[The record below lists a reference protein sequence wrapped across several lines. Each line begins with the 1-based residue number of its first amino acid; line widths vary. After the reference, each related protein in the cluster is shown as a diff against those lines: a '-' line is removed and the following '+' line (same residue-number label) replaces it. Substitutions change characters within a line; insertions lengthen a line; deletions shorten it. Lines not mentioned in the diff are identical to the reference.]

1 MKKKILRLFICFLA
15 AISCFLFNNDIV
27 KADDEIEID
36 SNGTP
41 GSGGK
46 DPCDPWSY
54 VCIYNYAAFK
64 VTYYP
69 TNGKKKSVIYYTN
82 KYKSNPFSKN
92 GLNGTKDR
100 NGFSK
105 TKDTNAQKI
114 NFEEMGLGNVPKSFT
129 SVAAQGMYEKLWNK
143 MTDPNSKLVNKIFN
157 DLTGANGDIA
167 GFVKNHKDDYF
178 FVEPLYQ
185 VKIQK
190 WKDAQNAVHTKQG
203 KFKSYLGTTYGVA
216 HQVSVESYA
225 ECQQNGE
232 DCYNIYFSRK
242 DKYHVS
248 RIANSLR
255 LEKKAKVRN
264 VELAAGTPKAKKGTT
279 KMNDLIKDNKGYGIG
294 AIKLRSYPVP
304 DEPPEVQTG
313 GTCYSYFEKKSLAS
327 CEKET
332 DSYQTEIEEVTV
344 GESTPNIQ
352 SCTDD
357 TLNSD
362 GSHQSQSI
370 YGKKTNIPIEGN
382 PVGDYCAIYC
392 TKNIKFSTDIG
403 KIVGAKEISPLPNIA
418 NSSTTYTQNLKIEK
432 EVKYTCHADVTKYY
446 GADKPTDD
454 WFTSLGDNNYA
465 QAYYKIEKIKKEYD
479 MAQAINSSDT
489 NIAAYKDKE
498 AEIIR
503 ELYLCAYYE
512 VFKSEFENSTDP
524 SLKIKI
530 GNTEKELTANNL
542 INRENEFVSPKKT
555 SPFSSW
561 LDLLWDGS
569 GNFGGH
575 IKNVE
580 QLVKDIIN
588 QGYTYYTSSDIY
600 SLKSTSKY
608 GLDLTQKDST
618 ADNKEYGDVAD
629 DNINDNSVCK
639 IKQKLKDNGQTENTA
654 KISIVGHDNLV
665 CTENDDKTIEYS
677 PNIVAECPANTYHAG
692 TNAYY
697 WLANSLITDNSLKEK
712 ALNGVNSTEAIDM
725 FCNNKTLEKFD
736 GGYEQIINEDGS
748 AVLDDC
754 LMAGVPLKQCQE
766 NAGKTYKCTD
776 GQGIKTDVSYFV
788 YLKAKEKGI
797 TNFDNEPQM
806 KTMLESVKKENP
818 YCNDSCYNGDK
829 NSKTFVYRTI
839 SLGDKKTSFPG
850 KNGNGRTPGSN
861 WNSDS
866 LIEKIITNK
875 QDIYNNEPMYEI
887 ELNYQ
892 KIAEIRNYNKK
903 HSYDDFKL
911 ECDSNGSSCVSEF
924 LNSASLNVKGKCS
937 NVNNTANS
945 FYGAGCVNYN
955 ARGE

>member
-82 KYKSNPFSKN
+82 KYNSNPFSKN
-92 GLNGTKDR
+92 GLKETKDR
-100 NGFSK
+100 PGFPNTK
-105 TKDTNAQKI
+105 TAKIKRI
-114 NFEEMGLGNVPKSFT
+114 NFETMGLGDVPKSFT
-129 SVAAQGMYEKLWNK
+129 SVAAQGMYEKLWNV
-143 MTDPNSKLVNKIFN
+143 MTDSDSKLVKEIFS
-157 DLTGANGDIA
+157 DLTDANGDLA
-167 GFVKNHKDDYF
+167 GFVKTHKDDYF

-216 HQVSVESYA
+216 HQVSVESYV

-255 LEKKAKVRN
+255 LEKKAKVGSI
-264 VELAAGTPKAKKGTT
+264 ELAAGTPKAKKGTT

-304 DEPPEVQTG
+304 DEPSEDQTG

-344 GESTPNIQ
+344 GESTPNAK

-362 GSHQSQSI
+362 GSYQSQSI
-370 YGKKTNIPIEGN
+370 YGKKTDITAGGN
-382 PVGDYCAIYC
+382 PVGKYCAIYC
-392 TKNIKFSTDIG
+392 TKDIKFSTDIG

-418 NSSTTYTQNLKIEK
+418 NSSTTYTEKFKIEK
-432 EVKYTCHADVTKYY
+432 EIKYTCHADVTKHY
-446 GADKPTDD
+446 GTDTPTDA
-454 WFTSLGDNNYA
+454 WFKNLSGNNYA
-465 QAYYKIEKIKKEYD
+465 EAYYAIEKLKKAYD
-479 MAQAINSSDT
+479 TIPDPTETNLEDFNTQAS
-489 NIAAYKDKE
+489 
-498 AEIIR
+498 EILS
-503 ELYLCAYYE
+503 ELRFCAYYYPYE
-512 VFKSEFENSTDP
+512 NDDGFEKNGSISINVGDEKKVLKQVSGNSEFIIATGNNDGDN
-524 SLKIKI
+524 IKVNWNGQPGTF
-530 GNTEKELTANNL
+530 GNYIKSVEKYVN
-542 INRENEFVSPKKT
+542 
-555 SPFSSW
+555 
-561 LDLLWDGS
+561 
-569 GNFGGH
+569 
-575 IKNVE
+575 
-580 QLVKDIIN
+580 DIIN
-588 QGYTYYTSSDIY
+588 QSYTYYTNTAVY
-600 SLKSTSKY
+600 SLSSTSKY
-608 GLDLTQKDST
+608 DLNLKKQSNPT
-618 ADNKEYGDVAD
+618 ADKEYGDVD
-629 DNINDNSVCK
+629 DENINDNSVCN
-639 IKQKLKDNGQTENTA
+639 IKQKLIEKNQKENIDKVSIDNHKNMICE
-654 KISIVGHDNLV
+654 S
-665 CTENDDKTIEYS
+665 KTIEYS

-697 WLANSLITDNSLKEK
+697 WLANSLITDDSLKKK
-712 ALNGVNSTEAIDM
+712 ALDGVNSTEAIDM

-766 NAGKTYKCTD
+766 NAGKTYRCTD

-797 TNFDNEPQM
+797 TSFDNKTQM
-806 KTMLESVKKENP
+806 ETMLKSVEKENP
-818 YCNDSCYNGDK
+818 YCNNSCYNGDK

-866 LIEKIITNK
+866 LIKTIITNK

>member
-69 TNGKKKSVIYYTN
+69 AEGGPKSKIYYTG
-82 KYKSNPFSKN
+82 KYKRSPFNSKN
-92 GLNGTKDR
+92 LKNTEDR
-100 NGFSK
+100 KNFPK
-105 TKDTNAQKI
+105 TKDTNAEKIDFQK
-114 NFEEMGLGNVPKSFT
+114 MGLGNVPKSFT

-143 MTDPNSKLVNKIFN
+143 MTDLDSKLVNKIFI
-157 DLTGANGDIA
+157 DLTDANGDIA
-167 GFVKNHKDDYF
+167 GFVKNHKNDYF

-190 WKDAQNAVHTKQG
+190 WQDAKQAVNTKKG
-203 KFKSYLGTTYGVA
+203 IFKSYFGTTYGVA
-216 HQVSVESYA
+216 HQVSVESFN
-225 ECQQNGE
+225 ECNKSGGSE
-232 DCYNIYFSRK
+232 CNEIYYSRK
-242 DKYHVS
+242 EKYHVS

-255 LEKKAKVRN
+255 LEKKVKVSK
-264 VELAAGTPKAKKGTT
+264 VELAAGTPKAKKETT
-279 KMNDLIKDNKGYGIG
+279 KMRDLVSNKGYGIG
-294 AIKLRSYPVP
+294 AIKLRSYPVN
-304 DEPPEVQTG
+304 EPSEDQTR
-313 GTCYSYFEKKSLAS
+313 GTCYSYYKKKSLAS

-344 GESTPNIQ
+344 GEPKEDATVCNQ
-352 SCTDD
+352 GTLNTDD
-357 TLNSD
+357 
-362 GSHQSQSI
+362 GSYQSQSV
-370 YGKKTNIPIEGN
+370 YGEKTDITAGGIQVGN
-382 PVGDYCAIYC
+382 YCAIYC

-479 MAQAINSSDT
+479 MAQALSSSDI
-489 NIAAYKDKE
+489 NIETYKDEE
-498 AEIIR
+498 AKIIS
-503 ELYLCAYYE
+503 ELYFCAYYE
-512 VFKSEFENSTDP
+512 VFKSEFENSTDS

-555 SPFSSW
+555 SPFNSW
-561 LDLLWDGS
+561 QNLLWDGS
-569 GNFGGH
+569 GNFGDH

-588 QGYTYYTSSDIY
+588 QGYTYYTSSNIY

-608 GLDLTQKDST
+608 GLDLKQKDST

-629 DNINDNSVCK
+629 DDINDNSVCK

-654 KISIVGHDNLV
+654 NISIVGHNNMV
-665 CTENDDKTIEYS
+665 CTEGDGKTIEYS

-697 WLANSLITDNSLKEK
+697 WLANSLINDDSLKKK
-712 ALNGVNSTEAIDM
+712 ALDGVNSTEAIDM

-754 LMAGVPLKQCQE
+754 LMAGVPLNQCQK

-797 TNFDNEPQM
+797 TNFDNRTQM
-806 KTMLESVKKENP
+806 ETMLKSVKKENP
-818 YCNDSCYNGDK
+818 YCNNSCYNGDK

-866 LIEKIITNK
+866 LIKTIITNK

-911 ECDSNGSSCVSEF
+911 KCDSNGSSCVSEF

>member
-69 TNGKKKSVIYYTN
+69 AEGTPKSKIYYTDKYN
-82 KYKSNPFSKN
+82 KNPFTSRNLKK
-92 GLNGTKDR
+92 TADR
-100 NGFSK
+100 KKFPE
-105 TKDTNAQKI
+105 TKDTTAQEI
-114 NFEEMGLGNVPKSFT
+114 NFQEMGLGKVPKSFT

-143 MTDPNSKLVNKIFN
+143 MTNPNSKLVQKIFE
-157 DLTGANGDIA
+157 DLTKTPNSEIVE
-167 GFVKNHKDDYF
+167 FVKSHKNDYF

-190 WKDAQNAVHTKQG
+190 WQDAKQAVNTKKG
-203 KFKSYLGTTYGVA
+203 IFKSYLGTTYGVA
-216 HQVSVESYA
+216 HQVSVESFN
-225 ECQQNGE
+225 ECKNSGGSE
-232 DCYNIYFSRK
+232 CNEIYYSRK
-242 DKYHVS
+242 EKYHVS

-255 LEKKAKVRN
+255 LEKTAKVGK
-264 VELAAGTPKAKKGTT
+264 VELKAGTPKAKKGTT
-279 KMNDLIKDNKGYGIG
+279 KMNDLVSDKGYGIG

-304 DEPPEVQTG
+304 DEPPEDQNS
-313 GTCYSYFEKKSLAS
+313 GTCYSYFEKKSPAS

-344 GESTPNIQ
+344 GESTPNAH

-357 TLNSD
+357 TSNSD
-362 GSHQSQSI
+362 GSYQSQSI
-370 YGKKTNIPIEGN
+370 YGKKTNLTAGGIK
-382 PVGDYCAIYC
+382 VGDYCAIYC

-446 GADKPTDD
+446 GADKPTDE
-454 WFTSLGDNNYA
+454 WFTSLGGNNYA
-465 QAYYKIEKIKKEYD
+465 QAYYKIEEIKKEYD
-479 MAQAINSSDT
+479 MAQALSSSGIN
-489 NIAAYKDKE
+489 IEKYQDKE
-498 AEIIR
+498 AKIIS
-503 ELYLCAYYE
+503 ELYFCAYHE
-512 VFKSEFENSTDP
+512 VFKSEFENSTDS

-555 SPFSSW
+555 SPFNGW
-561 LDLLWDGS
+561 QNLLWDGS
-569 GNFGGH
+569 GNFGDH

-588 QGYTYYTSSDIY
+588 QGYTYYTSSNIY

-608 GLDLTQKDST
+608 GLDLKQKDSI
-618 ADNKEYGDVAD
+618 DNKKEYGNVAD

-697 WLANSLITDNSLKEK
+697 WLANSLITDDSLKKK
-712 ALNGVNSTEAIDM
+712 ALDGVNSTEAIDM

-776 GQGIKTDVSYFV
+776 GQGIRTDVSYFV
-788 YLKAKEKGI
+788 YLKAKEKSIDFSNI
-797 TNFDNEPQM
+797 TQM
-806 KTMLESVKKENP
+806 NTILKSIEKENP

-866 LIEKIITNK
+866 LIEKIITNR
-875 QDIYNNEPMYEI
+875 QDVYNNEPMYEI
-887 ELNYQ
+887 VLDYSTLKN
-892 KIAEIRNYNKK
+892 IRSDNKK
-903 HSYDDFKL
+903 IKYDYGNFNKL
-911 ECDSNGSSCVSEF
+911 ECNENGTACISKF
-924 LNSASLNVKGKCS
+924 LRENISVNGRCS
-937 NVNNTANS
+937 KLGREN
-945 FYGAGCVNYN
+945 FYTNCN
-955 ARGE
+955 

>member
-69 TNGKKKSVIYYTN
+69 AEGTPKSKIYYTD
-82 KYKSNPFSKN
+82 KYNSNPFIKKGQN
-92 GLNGTKDR
+92 QLEGR
-100 NGFSK
+100 FSK
-105 TKDTNAQKI
+105 ADKFENI
-114 NFEEMGLGNVPKSFT
+114 NFKDFKLGSVPKKFT
-129 SVAAQGMYEKLWNK
+129 SIEAQGMYKKLWDQMK
-143 MTDPNSKLVNKIFN
+143 KKDSKIVKAIFQ
-157 DLTGANGDIA
+157 DLTNTTSTGIDD
-167 GFVKNHKDDYF
+167 FVRNNLDAYF
-178 FVEPLYQ
+178 FIEPIYQ
-185 VKIQK
+185 VKIQG
-190 WKDAQNAVHTKQG
+190 WNDAHKALSTKVG
-203 KFKSYLGTTYGVA
+203 NFKNYFGTANGVA
-216 HQVSVESYA
+216 KKVAIDSFNKCKNETSV
-225 ECQQNGE
+225 QNCKE
-232 DCYNIYFSRK
+232 IFESRK
-242 DKYHVS
+242 EKGHVS

-255 LEKKAKVRN
+255 LENKVTVGN
-264 VELAAGTPKAKKGTT
+264 FSLLAGNPKAKRYKTE
-279 KMNDLIKDNKGYGIG
+279 MVDLTGKKGYGIG
-294 AIKLRSYPVP
+294 AIKLRSYPINDNP
-304 DEPPEVQTG
+304 LEEQHG
-313 GTCYSYFEKKSLAS
+313 GTCYSYFENKFDAACDESA
-327 CEKET
+327 
-332 DSYQTEIEEVTV
+332 DNYQTEIEEVTV
-344 GESTPNIQ
+344 GESTPNAQ
-352 SCTDD
+352 SCTDY

-370 YGKKTNIPIEGN
+370 YGKKTNITAGGIS
-382 PVGDYCAIYC
+382 VGKYCAIYC
-392 TKNIKFSTDIG
+392 TKDIKFSTDIG

-418 NSSTTYTQNLKIEK
+418 NSSTTYTEKFKIEK
-432 EVKYTCHADVTKYY
+432 EIKYTCHADVTKHY
-446 GADKPTDD
+446 GTDTPTDE
-454 WFTSLGDNNYA
+454 WFKILSDNNYA
-465 QAYYKIEKIKKEYD
+465 EAYYDIEKLKKEYD
-479 MAQAINSSDT
+479 AIPEPSETKVDYFNTQAS
-489 NIAAYKDKE
+489 NILS
-498 AEIIR
+498 
-503 ELYLCAYYE
+503 ELRFCAYYYPYE
-512 VFKSEFENSTDP
+512 NDDGFEKNGSISINVGDEKKVLKQVSGNSEFISATGNNDGDN
-524 SLKIKI
+524 IKV
-530 GNTEKELTANNL
+530 N
-542 INRENEFVSPKKT
+542 
-555 SPFSSW
+555 
-561 LDLLWDGS
+561 WDGKPDTF
-569 GNFGGH
+569 GNY
-575 IKNVE
+575 IKSVE
-580 QLVKDIIN
+580 KYVNDIIN
-588 QGYTYYTSSDIY
+588 QSYTYYTNTAVY
-600 SLKSTSKY
+600 SLSSTSKY
-608 GLDLTQKDST
+608 DLNLKKQSNPT
-618 ADNKEYGDVAD
+618 ADKEYGDVD
-629 DNINDNSVCK
+629 DENINDNSVCN
-639 IKQKLKDNGQTENTA
+639 IKQKLIEKNQKENIDKVSIDNHENMICES
-654 KISIVGHDNLV
+654 K
-665 CTENDDKTIEYS
+665 IEYS

-697 WLANSLITDNSLKEK
+697 WLANSLINDDSLKKK
-712 ALNGVNSTEAIDM
+712 ALDGVNSTEAIDM

-797 TNFDNEPQM
+797 TSFDNKTQM
-806 KTMLESVKKENP
+806 ETMLKSVEKENP
-818 YCNDSCYNGDK
+818 YCNNSCYNGDK

-866 LIEKIITNK
+866 LIKTIITNK

>member
-15 AISCFLFNNDIV
+15 TISCFLFNNDIV
-27 KADDEIEID
+27 RADDEIEID

-69 TNGKKKSVIYYTN
+69 TTGKPKSKIYYTN
-82 KYKSNPFSKN
+82 KYKSDPFSKN

-100 NGFSK
+100 DGFSI
-105 TKDTNAQKI
+105 TKNTNAQRI

-157 DLTGANGDIA
+157 DLAGANGDIA

-216 HQVSVESYA
+216 HQVSVISFN
-225 ECQQNGE
+225 ECKNSGGSNCDE
-232 DCYNIYFSRK
+232 IYFSRK
-242 DKYHVS
+242 EKYHVS

-255 LEKKAKVRN
+255 LEKKVKVGS

-279 KMNDLIKDNKGYGIG
+279 KMNDLVSTRGYGIG
-294 AIKLRSYPVP
+294 AIKLRSYPVN
-304 DEPPEVQTG
+304 DEPPEEQNS
-313 GTCYSYFEKKSLAS
+313 GTCYSYFEKESDAS
-327 CEKET
+327 CDEST
-332 DSYQTEIEEVTV
+332 DNYQTEIEEVTV
-344 GESTPNIQ
+344 GESTSNAQ
-352 SCTDD
+352 SCVDNFQ
-357 TLNSD
+357 NSD
-362 GSHQSQSI
+362 GSYQSQSI
-370 YGKKTNIPIEGN
+370 YGKKTDLTAGGN
-382 PVGDYCAIYC
+382 QVGEYCAIYC
-392 TKNIKFSTDIG
+392 TKDIKFSTDIG
-403 KIVGAKEISPLPNIA
+403 KIVGAKEISPLPNIT
-418 NSSTTYTQNLKIEK
+418 NSSTAYTQNLKIEK
-432 EVKYTCHADVTKYY
+432 EIKYTCHADVTKYY
-446 GADKPTDD
+446 GNDSPTDK
-454 WFTSLGDNNYA
+454 WFPQLADNNYA
-465 QAYYKIEKIKKEYD
+465 QAYYTIRDLKIAYD
-479 MAQAINSSDT
+479 KNPYPTSTDVDTFNS
-489 NIAAYKDKE
+489 AARTVL
-498 AEIIR
+498 I
-503 ELYLCAYYE
+503 ELYHCAYFG
-512 VFKSEFENSTDP
+512 VFDSEFKTKDD
-524 SLKIKI
+524 LFIKI
-530 GNTEKELTANNL
+530 GNEEKKLKNISNEENFTSAN
-542 INRENEFVSPKKT
+542 INNNNNSITPW
-555 SPFSSW
+555 SFS
-561 LDLLWDGS
+561 WDGNND
-569 GNFGGH
+569 NFGQYIG
-575 IKNVE
+575 NVITY
-580 QLVKDIIN
+580 VNDIIN

-608 GLDLTQKDST
+608 GLDLKQKDST
-618 ADNKEYGDVAD
+618 DDNKEYGDVAD

-639 IKQKLKDNGQTENTA
+639 IKQKLKDKSQTENTA
-654 KISIVGHDNLV
+654 NISIVGHNNMV
-665 CTENDDKTIEYS
+665 CTEGDGKTIEYS

-697 WLANSLITDNSLKEK
+697 WLANSLITDNSLKKK
-712 ALNGVNSTEAIDM
+712 ALSGVNSTEAIDM

-797 TNFDNEPQM
+797 TSFDNETQM
-806 KTMLESVKKENP
+806 RTILKLIEKENP
-818 YCNDSCYNGDK
+818 YCNDSCYNEDK

-839 SLGDKKTSFPG
+839 SLGDKKASFPG

-866 LIEKIITNK
+866 LIKTIITDK
-875 QDIYNNEPMYEI
+875 QDVYNNEPMYEI
-887 ELNYQ
+887 VLDYSTLKN
-892 KIAEIRNYNKK
+892 IRNDNKLIK
-903 HSYDDFKL
+903 YDYGNFNNL
-911 ECDSNGSSCVSEF
+911 ECNENGAACISKFLRDQISVSGRCSK
-924 LNSASLNVKGKCS
+924 LGKE
-937 NVNNTANS
+937 N
-945 FYGAGCVNYN
+945 FYTNCN
-955 ARGE
+955 

>member
-69 TNGKKKSVIYYTN
+69 AEGTPKSKIYYTD
-82 KYKSNPFSKN
+82 KYNSNPFIKKGQN
-92 GLNGTKDR
+92 QLEGR
-100 NGFSK
+100 FSK
-105 TKDTNAQKI
+105 ADKFENI
-114 NFEEMGLGNVPKSFT
+114 NFKDFKLGSVPKKFT
-129 SVAAQGMYEKLWNK
+129 SIEAQGMYKKLWDQMK
-143 MTDPNSKLVNKIFN
+143 KKDSKIVKAIFQ
-157 DLTGANGDIA
+157 DLTNTTSTGIDD
-167 GFVKNHKDDYF
+167 FVRNNLDAYF
-178 FVEPLYQ
+178 FIEPIYQ
-185 VKIQK
+185 VKIQG
-190 WKDAQNAVHTKQG
+190 WNDAHKALSTKVG
-203 KFKSYLGTTYGVA
+203 NFKNYFGTANGVA
-216 HQVSVESYA
+216 KKVAIDSFNKCKNETSV
-225 ECQQNGE
+225 QNCKE
-232 DCYNIYFSRK
+232 IFESRK
-242 DKYHVS
+242 EKGHVS

-255 LEKKAKVRN
+255 LENKVTVGN
-264 VELAAGTPKAKKGTT
+264 FSLLAGNPKAKRYKTE
-279 KMNDLIKDNKGYGIG
+279 MVDLTGKKGYGIG
-294 AIKLRSYPVP
+294 AIKLRSYPIN
-304 DEPPEVQTG
+304 DNPPEEQHG
-313 GTCYSYFEKKSLAS
+313 GTCYSYFENKFDAACDESA
-327 CEKET
+327 
-332 DSYQTEIEEVTV
+332 DNYQTEIEEVTV
-344 GESTPNIQ
+344 GESTPNAQ
-352 SCTDD
+352 SCIDGY
-357 TLNSD
+357 LNSD

-370 YGKKTNIPIEGN
+370 YGKKTNITAGGIS
-382 PVGDYCAIYC
+382 VGKYCAIYC
-392 TKNIKFSTDIG
+392 TKDIKFSTDIG

-418 NSSTTYTQNLKIEK
+418 NSSTTYTEKFKIEK
-432 EVKYTCHADVTKYY
+432 EIKYTCHADVTKHY
-446 GADKPTDD
+446 GTDTPTDE
-454 WFTSLGDNNYA
+454 WFKILSDNNYA
-465 QAYYKIEKIKKEYD
+465 EAYYDIEKLKKEYD
-479 MAQAINSSDT
+479 AIPEPSETNVDYFNTQAS
-489 NIAAYKDKE
+489 NILS
-498 AEIIR
+498 
-503 ELYLCAYYE
+503 ELRFCAYYYPYE
-512 VFKSEFENSTDP
+512 NDDGFEKNGSISINVGDEKKVLKQVSGNSEFIRATGNNDGDN
-524 SLKIKI
+524 IKV
-530 GNTEKELTANNL
+530 N
-542 INRENEFVSPKKT
+542 
-555 SPFSSW
+555 
-561 LDLLWDGS
+561 WDGKPDTF
-569 GNFGGH
+569 GNY
-575 IKNVE
+575 IKSVE
-580 QLVKDIIN
+580 KYVNDIIN
-588 QGYTYYTSSDIY
+588 QSYTYYTNTAVY
-600 SLKSTSKY
+600 SLSSTSKY
-608 GLDLTQKDST
+608 DLNLKKQSNPT
-618 ADNKEYGDVAD
+618 ADKEYGDVD
-629 DNINDNSVCK
+629 DENINDNSVCN
-639 IKQKLKDNGQTENTA
+639 IKQKLIEKNQKENIDKVSIDNHENMICES
-654 KISIVGHDNLV
+654 K
-665 CTENDDKTIEYS
+665 IEYS

-697 WLANSLITDNSLKEK
+697 WLANSLINDDSLKKK
-712 ALNGVNSTEAIDM
+712 ALDGVNSTEAIDM

-754 LMAGVPLKQCQE
+754 LMAGVPLNQCQE

-797 TNFDNEPQM
+797 TNFDNKTQM
-806 KTMLESVKKENP
+806 NTILKSIEKENP

-866 LIEKIITNK
+866 LIKTIITNK

>member
-82 KYKSNPFSKN
+82 KYNSNPFSKN
-92 GLNGTKDR
+92 GLKETKDR
-100 NGFSK
+100 PGFPNTK
-105 TKDTNAQKI
+105 TAKIKRI
-114 NFEEMGLGNVPKSFT
+114 NFETMGLGDVPKSFT
-129 SVAAQGMYEKLWNK
+129 SVAAQGMYEKLWNV
-143 MTDPNSKLVNKIFN
+143 MTDSDSKLVKEIFS
-157 DLTGANGDIA
+157 DLTDANGDLA
-167 GFVKNHKDDYF
+167 GFVKTHKDDYF

-216 HQVSVESYA
+216 HQVSVESYV

-255 LEKKAKVRN
+255 LEKKAKVGS

-304 DEPPEVQTG
+304 DEPPEDQTG

-344 GESTPNIQ
+344 GESTPNAK

-357 TLNSD
+357 TSNSD
-362 GSHQSQSI
+362 GSYQSQSI
-370 YGKKTNIPIEGN
+370 YGKKTDITAGGIS
-382 PVGDYCAIYC
+382 VSKYCAIYC
-392 TKNIKFSTDIG
+392 TKDIKFSTDIG
-403 KIVGAKEISPLPNIA
+403 KIVGAKEISPLPNIT
-418 NSSTTYTQNLKIEK
+418 NSSTAYTQNLKIEK
-432 EVKYTCHADVTKYY
+432 EIKYTCHADVTKYY
-446 GADKPTDD
+446 GNDSPTDG
-454 WFTSLGDNNYA
+454 WFPKMDDNNYA
-465 QAYYKIEKIKKEYD
+465 QAYYKIRELKNEYD
-479 MAQAINSSDT
+479 QKPDPTLMDLDSFNS
-489 NIAAYKDKE
+489 E
-498 AEIIR
+498 ARKVLI
-503 ELYLCAYYE
+503 ELYRCAYFE
-512 VFKSEFENSTDP
+512 LFESEFKTKDD
-524 SLKIKI
+524 LVIMI
-530 GNTEKELTANNL
+530 GNDRKKLKNISNEENFTSANRNNNS
-542 INRENEFVSPKKT
+542 IDPWKVS
-555 SPFSSW
+555 W
-561 LDLLWDGS
+561 N
-569 GNFGGH
+569 GNNATFGQY
-575 IKNVE
+575 IANVIT
-580 QLVKDIIN
+580 LVKDIIN

-608 GLDLTQKDST
+608 GLDLTQKDSI
-618 ADNKEYGDVAD
+618 DNKKEYGNVAD

-697 WLANSLITDNSLKEK
+697 WLANSLITDDSLKKK
-712 ALNGVNSTEAIDM
+712 ALDGVNSTEAIDM

-754 LMAGVPLKQCQE
+754 LMAGVPLKQCQK

-788 YLKAKEKGI
+788 YLKAKEKSIDFSNI
-797 TNFDNEPQM
+797 TQM
-806 KTMLESVKKENP
+806 NTILKSIEKENP

-850 KNGNGRTPGSN
+850 KNGKGRTPGSN

-866 LIEKIITNK
+866 LIEKIITNR
-875 QDIYNNEPMYEI
+875 QDVYNNEPMY
-887 ELNYQ
+887 
-892 KIAEIRNYNKK
+892 KIVLDYSMLKNIRSDNKK
-903 HSYDDFKL
+903 IKYDYGNFNNL
-911 ECDSNGSSCVSEF
+911 ECNENGTACISKFLRENISVSGRCSR
-924 LNSASLNVKGKCS
+924 LGKE
-937 NVNNTANS
+937 N
-945 FYGAGCVNYN
+945 FYTNCN
-955 ARGE
+955 

>member
-69 TNGKKKSVIYYTN
+69 AEGTPKSKIYYTD
-82 KYKSNPFSKN
+82 KYNSNPFIKKGQN
-92 GLNGTKDR
+92 QLEGR
-100 NGFSK
+100 FSK
-105 TKDTNAQKI
+105 ADKFENI
-114 NFEEMGLGNVPKSFT
+114 NFKDFKLGSVPKKFT
-129 SVAAQGMYEKLWNK
+129 SIEAQGMYKKLWDQMK
-143 MTDPNSKLVNKIFN
+143 KKDSKIVKAIFQ
-157 DLTGANGDIA
+157 DLTNTTSTGIDD
-167 GFVKNHKDDYF
+167 FVRNNLDAYF
-178 FVEPLYQ
+178 FIEPIYQ
-185 VKIQK
+185 VKIQG
-190 WKDAQNAVHTKQG
+190 WNDAHKALSTKVG
-203 KFKSYLGTTYGVA
+203 NFKNYFGTANGVA
-216 HQVSVESYA
+216 KKVAIDSFNKCKNETSV
-225 ECQQNGE
+225 QNCKE
-232 DCYNIYFSRK
+232 IFESRK
-242 DKYHVS
+242 EKGHVS

-255 LEKKAKVRN
+255 LENKVTVGN
-264 VELAAGTPKAKKGTT
+264 FSLLAGNPKAKRYKTE
-279 KMNDLIKDNKGYGIG
+279 MVDLTGKKGYGIG
-294 AIKLRSYPVP
+294 AIKLRSYPIN
-304 DEPPEVQTG
+304 DNPPEEQHG
-313 GTCYSYFEKKSLAS
+313 GTCYSYFENKFDAACDESA
-327 CEKET
+327 
-332 DSYQTEIEEVTV
+332 DNYQTEIEEVTV
-344 GESTPNIQ
+344 GESTPNAQ
-352 SCTDD
+352 SCTDY

-370 YGKKTNIPIEGN
+370 YGKKTNITAGGIS
-382 PVGDYCAIYC
+382 VGKYCAIYC
-392 TKNIKFSTDIG
+392 TKDIKFSTDIG

-418 NSSTTYTQNLKIEK
+418 NSSTTYTEKFKIEK
-432 EVKYTCHADVTKYY
+432 EIKYTCHADVTKHY
-446 GADKPTDD
+446 GTDTPTDE
-454 WFTSLGDNNYA
+454 WFKILSDNNYA
-465 QAYYKIEKIKKEYD
+465 EAYYDIEKLKKEYD
-479 MAQAINSSDT
+479 AIPEPIETNVDYFNTQAS
-489 NIAAYKDKE
+489 NILS
-498 AEIIR
+498 
-503 ELYLCAYYE
+503 ELRFCAYYYPYE
-512 VFKSEFENSTDP
+512 NDDGFEKNGSISINVGDEKKVLKQVSGNSEFISATGNNDGDN
-524 SLKIKI
+524 IKV
-530 GNTEKELTANNL
+530 N
-542 INRENEFVSPKKT
+542 
-555 SPFSSW
+555 
-561 LDLLWDGS
+561 WDGKPDTF
-569 GNFGGH
+569 GNY
-575 IKNVE
+575 IKSVE
-580 QLVKDIIN
+580 KYVNDIIN
-588 QGYTYYTSSDIY
+588 QSYTYYTNTAVY
-600 SLKSTSKY
+600 SLSSTSKY
-608 GLDLTQKDST
+608 DLNLKKQSNPT
-618 ADNKEYGDVAD
+618 ADKEYGDVD
-629 DNINDNSVCK
+629 DENINDNSVCN
-639 IKQKLKDNGQTENTA
+639 IKQKLIEKNQKENIDKVSIDNHENMICES
-654 KISIVGHDNLV
+654 K
-665 CTENDDKTIEYS
+665 IEYS

-697 WLANSLITDNSLKEK
+697 WLANSLINDDSLKKK
-712 ALNGVNSTEAIDM
+712 ALDGVNSTEAIDM

-797 TNFDNEPQM
+797 TSFDNKTQM
-806 KTMLESVKKENP
+806 ETMLKSVEKENP
-818 YCNDSCYNGDK
+818 YCNNSCYNGDK

-866 LIEKIITNK
+866 LIKTIITNK

>member
-69 TNGKKKSVIYYTN
+69 AEGTPKSKIYYTD
-82 KYKSNPFSKN
+82 KYKSNPFIKN
-92 GLNGTKDR
+92 GQKQLKGR
-100 NGFSK
+100 FSEANK
-105 TKDTNAQKI
+105 FENI
-114 NFEEMGLGNVPKSFT
+114 NFKNFKLGSVPKKFT
-129 SVAAQGMYEKLWNK
+129 SIEAQGMYKKLWDQMK
-143 MTDPNSKLVNKIFN
+143 KKDSKIVKAIFQ
-157 DLTGANGDIA
+157 DLTNTSSTGIDD
-167 GFVKNHKDDYF
+167 FVRNNLDAYF
-178 FVEPLYQ
+178 FIEPIYQ
-185 VKIQK
+185 VKIQG
-190 WKDAQNAVHTKQG
+190 WNDAHKALSTKVG
-203 KFKSYLGTTYGVA
+203 NFKNYFGTANGVA
-216 HQVSVESYA
+216 KKVAKDSFDKCKNETSV
-225 ECQQNGE
+225 QNCKE
-232 DCYNIYFSRK
+232 IFESRK
-242 DKYHVS
+242 EKGHVS

-255 LEKKAKVRN
+255 LENKVTVGN
-264 VELAAGTPKAKKGTT
+264 FSLLAGNPKAKRYKTE
-279 KMNDLIKDNKGYGIG
+279 MVDLTGDKGYGIG
-294 AIKLRSYPVP
+294 AIKLRSYPIP
-304 DEPPEVQTG
+304 DDAPEEQHG
-313 GTCYSYFEKKSLAS
+313 GTCYSYYKKESPAS

-332 DSYQTEIEEVTV
+332 DNYQTEIEEVTV
-344 GESTPNIQ
+344 GESTPNAL
-352 SCTDD
+352 SCIDGYS
-357 TLNSD
+357 NSN
-362 GSHQSQSI
+362 GSRQSQSI
-370 YGKKTNIPIEGN
+370 YGEKTNITAGSN
-382 PVGDYCAIYC
+382 PVGKYCAIYC
-392 TKNIKFSTDIG
+392 TKDIKFSTDIG
-403 KIVGAKEISPLPNIA
+403 QIVGAKEISPLPNIA
-418 NSSTTYTQNLKIEK
+418 NSSTTYTEKFKIEK
-432 EVKYTCHADVTKYY
+432 EIKYTCHADVTKHY
-446 GADKPTDD
+446 GTDTPTDE
-454 WFTSLGDNNYA
+454 WFKNLSGNNYA
-465 QAYYKIEKIKKEYD
+465 EAYYDIEKLKKEYD
-479 MAQAINSSDT
+479 AIPDPSETNVEYFNNQASKILS
-489 NIAAYKDKE
+489 
-498 AEIIR
+498 
-503 ELYLCAYYE
+503 ELRFCAYYHPYE
-512 VFKSEFENSTDP
+512 NDDGFEKNGSISINVGDEKKVLKQVSGNSEF
-524 SLKIKI
+524 IKAI
-530 GNTEKELTANNL
+530 GNTDEGTTVA
-542 INRENEFVSPKKT
+542 
-555 SPFSSW
+555 
-561 LDLLWDGS
+561 WDGQPS
-569 GNFGGH
+569 TFGDY
-575 IKNVE
+575 IKSVE
-580 QLVKDIIN
+580 KYVNDIIN
-588 QGYTYYTSSDIY
+588 QSYTYYTNTAVY
-600 SLKSTSKY
+600 SLSSTSKY
-608 GLDLTQKDST
+608 DLNLNKQSNPN
-618 ADNKEYGDVAD
+618 ADKEYGDVD
-629 DNINDNSVCK
+629 DENINDNSVCN
-639 IKQKLKDNGQTENTA
+639 IKQKLIEKNQKENIDKVSIDNHENM
-654 KISIVGHDNLV
+654 ICES
-665 CTENDDKTIEYS
+665 KTIEYS

-697 WLANSLITDNSLKEK
+697 WLANSLITDDSLKKK
-712 ALNGVNSTEAIDM
+712 ALDGVNSTEAIDM

>member
-69 TNGKKKSVIYYTN
+69 AEGTPKSKIYYTN

-105 TKDTNAQKI
+105 TKDTKAKEI
-114 NFEEMGLGNVPKSFT
+114 NFQKMGLGIVPKSFT

-143 MTDPNSKLVNKIFN
+143 MTDPNSKLVNEIFS
-157 DLTGANGDIA
+157 DLTGTNGNIA
-167 GFVKNHKDDYF
+167 EFVKNHKDDYF

-190 WKDAQNAVHTKQG
+190 WKDAQIAVHTKQG

-216 HQVSVESYA
+216 HQVSVISFN
-225 ECQQNGE
+225 ECKSSGGSNCDE
-232 DCYNIYFSRK
+232 IYFSRK
-242 DKYHVS
+242 KKYHVS

-255 LEKKAKVRN
+255 LEKTAKVGKI
-264 VELAAGTPKAKKGTT
+264 ELKAGTPKAKKGTT
-279 KMNDLIKDNKGYGIG
+279 KMNDLVSDKGYGIG

-304 DEPPEVQTG
+304 DEPPEDQNS
-313 GTCYSYFEKKSLAS
+313 GTCYSYFEKKSPAS

-344 GESTPNIQ
+344 GESTPNAK

-357 TLNSD
+357 TSNSD
-362 GSHQSQSI
+362 GSYQSQSI

-454 WFTSLGDNNYA
+454 WFKSLSGNNYA
-465 QAYYKIEKIKKEYD
+465 QAYYKIEEIKKQYD
-479 MAQAINSSDT
+479 TAQAINSSDS
-489 NIAAYKDKE
+489 NINTYKDKE

-569 GNFGGH
+569 GNFGDH
-575 IKNVE
+575 IKKVE

-608 GLDLTQKDST
+608 GLDLTQKDSI
-618 ADNKEYGDVAD
+618 DNKKEYGNVAD

-697 WLANSLITDNSLKEK
+697 WLANSLITDDSLKKK
-712 ALNGVNSTEAIDM
+712 ALDGVNSTEAIDM

-766 NAGKTYKCTD
+766 NAGNTYKCTD

-788 YLKAKEKGI
+788 YLKAKEKSIDFSNI
-797 TNFDNEPQM
+797 TQM
-806 KTMLESVKKENP
+806 NTILKSIEKENP

-866 LIEKIITNK
+866 LIEKIITNR
-875 QDIYNNEPMYEI
+875 QDVYNNEPMYEI
-887 ELNYQ
+887 VLDYSTLKN
-892 KIAEIRNYNKK
+892 IRSDNKQIK
-903 HSYDDFKL
+903 YDYGNFNNL
-911 ECDSNGSSCVSEF
+911 ECNENGTACISKFLREKISVS
-924 LNSASLNVKGKCS
+924 GRCS
-937 NVNNTANS
+937 RLGREN
-945 FYGAGCVNYN
+945 FYTNCN
-955 ARGE
+955 

>member
-69 TNGKKKSVIYYTN
+69 AEGGPKSKIYYTG
-82 KYKSNPFSKN
+82 KYKRNPFNSKN
-92 GLNGTKDR
+92 LKNTEDR
-100 NGFSK
+100 KNFPK
-105 TKDTNAQKI
+105 TKDTNAEKIDFQK
-114 NFEEMGLGNVPKSFT
+114 MGLGNVPKSFT

-143 MTDPNSKLVNKIFN
+143 MTDPNSKLVNKIFI
-157 DLTGANGDIA
+157 DLTDANGDIA
-167 GFVKNHKDDYF
+167 GFVKNHKNDYF

-190 WKDAQNAVHTKQG
+190 WQDAKQAVNTKKG
-203 KFKSYLGTTYGVA
+203 IFKSYLGTTYGVA
-216 HQVSVESYA
+216 HQVSVESFN
-225 ECQQNGE
+225 ECKKSGGSE
-232 DCYNIYFSRK
+232 CYEIYYSRK
-242 DKYHVS
+242 EKYHVS

-255 LEKKAKVRN
+255 LEKKAKVST
-264 VELAAGTPKAKKGTT
+264 VELAAGTPKAKKETT
-279 KMNDLIKDNKGYGIG
+279 KMRDLVSDKGYGIG
-294 AIKLRSYPVP
+294 AIKLRSYPVN
-304 DEPPEVQTG
+304 DEPTEDQTS
-313 GTCYSYFEKKSLAS
+313 GTCYSYYKKKSLAS

-344 GESTPNIQ
+344 GEPKEDATVCNQ
-352 SCTDD
+352 GTWNTDD
-357 TLNSD
+357 
-362 GSHQSQSI
+362 GSYQSQSV
-370 YGKKTNIPIEGN
+370 YGEKTDITAGGIQVGN
-382 PVGDYCAIYC
+382 YCAIYC
-392 TKNIKFSTDIG
+392 TKDIKFSTDIG
-403 KIVGAKEISPLPNIA
+403 KIVGVKEISPLPNIT
-418 NSSTTYTQNLKIEK
+418 NSSTAYTQNLKIEK
-432 EVKYTCHADVTKYY
+432 EIKYTCHADVTKYY
-446 GADKPTDD
+446 GNDRPTDG
-454 WFTSLGDNNYA
+454 WFPTVADNNYA
-465 QAYYKIEKIKKEYD
+465 EAYYKI
-479 MAQAINSSDT
+479 
-489 NIAAYKDKE
+489 
-498 AEIIR
+498 R
-503 ELYLCAYYE
+503 ELKNDYDRKLEPTETDLETFNSEARQVLIELYHCAYFE
-512 VFKSEFENSTDP
+512 LFESEFKTNDD
-524 SLKIKI
+524 LVIMI
-530 GNTEKELTANNL
+530 GNDRKKLKNISNEENFTSANRNNNS
-542 INRENEFVSPKKT
+542 IDPWNIS
-555 SPFSSW
+555 
-561 LDLLWDGS
+561 WDGDDATFGQYI
-569 GNFGGH
+569 GN
-575 IKNVE
+575 V
-580 QLVKDIIN
+580 VKFVNDIIN
-588 QGYTYYTSSDIY
+588 QGYTYYTSSNIY

-618 ADNKEYGDVAD
+618 AYNKEYGDVAD
-629 DNINDNSVCK
+629 DDINDNSVCK

-654 KISIVGHDNLV
+654 NISIVGHNNMV
-665 CTENDDKTIEYS
+665 CTEGDGKTIEYS

-697 WLANSLITDNSLKEK
+697 WLANSLINDDSLKKK
-712 ALNGVNSTEAIDM
+712 ALDGVNSTEAIDM

-797 TNFDNEPQM
+797 TSFDNKTQM
-806 KTMLESVKKENP
+806 ETMLKSVEKENP
-818 YCNDSCYNGDK
+818 YCNNSCYNGDK

-866 LIEKIITNK
+866 LIKTIITNK

>member
-69 TNGKKKSVIYYTN
+69 AEGTPKSKIYYTD
-82 KYKSNPFSKN
+82 KYNSNPFIKKGQN
-92 GLNGTKDR
+92 QLEGR
-100 NGFSK
+100 FSK
-105 TKDTNAQKI
+105 ADKFENI
-114 NFEEMGLGNVPKSFT
+114 NFKDFKLGSVPKKFT
-129 SVAAQGMYEKLWNK
+129 SIEAQGMYKKLWDQMK
-143 MTDPNSKLVNKIFN
+143 KKDSKIVKAIFQ
-157 DLTGANGDIA
+157 DLTNTTSTGIDD
-167 GFVKNHKDDYF
+167 FVRNNLDAYF
-178 FVEPLYQ
+178 FIEPIYQ
-185 VKIQK
+185 VKIQG
-190 WKDAQNAVHTKQG
+190 WNDAHKALSTKVG
-203 KFKSYLGTTYGVA
+203 NFKNYFGTANGVA
-216 HQVSVESYA
+216 KKVAIDSFNKCKNETSV
-225 ECQQNGE
+225 QNCKE
-232 DCYNIYFSRK
+232 IFESRK
-242 DKYHVS
+242 EKGHVS

-255 LEKKAKVRN
+255 LENKVTVGN
-264 VELAAGTPKAKKGTT
+264 FSLLAGNPKAKRYKTE
-279 KMNDLIKDNKGYGIG
+279 MVDLTGKKGYGIG
-294 AIKLRSYPVP
+294 AIKLRSYPIN
-304 DEPPEVQTG
+304 DNPPEEQHG
-313 GTCYSYFEKKSLAS
+313 GTCYSYFENKFDAACDESA
-327 CEKET
+327 
-332 DSYQTEIEEVTV
+332 DNYQTEIEEVTV
-344 GESTPNIQ
+344 GESTPNAQ
-352 SCTDD
+352 SCTDY

-370 YGKKTNIPIEGN
+370 YGKKTNITAGGIS
-382 PVGDYCAIYC
+382 VGKYCAIYC
-392 TKNIKFSTDIG
+392 TKDIKFSTDIG

-418 NSSTTYTQNLKIEK
+418 NSSTTYTEKFKIEK
-432 EVKYTCHADVTKYY
+432 EIKYTCHADVTKHY
-446 GADKPTDD
+446 GTDTPTDE
-454 WFTSLGDNNYA
+454 WFKILSDNNYA
-465 QAYYKIEKIKKEYD
+465 EAYYDIEKLKKEYD
-479 MAQAINSSDT
+479 AIPEPSETNVDYFNTQAS
-489 NIAAYKDKE
+489 NILS
-498 AEIIR
+498 
-503 ELYLCAYYE
+503 ELRFCAYYYPYE
-512 VFKSEFENSTDP
+512 NDDGFEKNGSISINVGDEKKVLKQVSGNSEFIIATGNNDGDN
-524 SLKIKI
+524 IKV
-530 GNTEKELTANNL
+530 N
-542 INRENEFVSPKKT
+542 
-555 SPFSSW
+555 
-561 LDLLWDGS
+561 WDGKPDTF
-569 GNFGGH
+569 GNY
-575 IKNVE
+575 IKSVE
-580 QLVKDIIN
+580 KYVNDIIN
-588 QGYTYYTSSDIY
+588 QSYTYYTNTAVY
-600 SLKSTSKY
+600 SLSSTSKY
-608 GLDLTQKDST
+608 DLNLKKQSNPT
-618 ADNKEYGDVAD
+618 ADKEYGDVD
-629 DNINDNSVCK
+629 DENINDNSVCN
-639 IKQKLKDNGQTENTA
+639 IKQKLIEKNQKENIDKVSIDNHENMICES
-654 KISIVGHDNLV
+654 K
-665 CTENDDKTIEYS
+665 IEYS

-697 WLANSLITDNSLKEK
+697 WLANSLINDDSLKKK
-712 ALNGVNSTEAIDM
+712 ALDGVNSTEAIDM

-797 TNFDNEPQM
+797 TSFDNKTQM
-806 KTMLESVKKENP
+806 ETMLKSVEKENP
-818 YCNDSCYNGDK
+818 YCNNSCYNGDK

-866 LIEKIITNK
+866 LIKTIITNK

>member
-69 TNGKKKSVIYYTN
+69 TNGNPKSKIYYTD
-82 KYKSNPFSKN
+82 KYKKNPFTQN
-92 GLNGTKDR
+92 GQKQLEGR
-100 NGFSK
+100 FSK
-105 TKDTNAQKI
+105 ATKFGKI
-114 NFEEMGLGNVPKSFT
+114 NFKDFKLGNAPKKFT
-129 SVAAQGMYEKLWNK
+129 SIEAQGMYKKLWDQMK
-143 MTDPNSKLVNKIFN
+143 KKDSKIVEAIFQ
-157 DLTGANGDIA
+157 DLTNTSSTGIDD
-167 GFVKNHKDDYF
+167 FVRSKPDAYF
-178 FVEPLYQ
+178 FIEPIYQ
-185 VKIQK
+185 VKIQG
-190 WKDAQNAVHTKQG
+190 WNDAHKALSTKVG
-203 KFKSYLGTTYGVA
+203 NFKNYFGTANGVA
-216 HQVSVESYA
+216 KKVAKDSFDGCKNETSV
-225 ECQQNGE
+225 QNCKE
-232 DCYNIYFSRK
+232 IFESRK
-242 DKYHVS
+242 EKGHVS

-255 LEKKAKVRN
+255 LENKVTVGN
-264 VELAAGTPKAKKGTT
+264 FSLLAGNPKAKRYKTE
-279 KMNDLIKDNKGYGIG
+279 MVDLTGDKGYGIG
-294 AIKLRSYPVP
+294 AIKLRSYPIN
-304 DEPPEVQTG
+304 DNPPEEQHG
-313 GTCYSYFEKKSLAS
+313 GTCYSYFENKFDAACDESA
-327 CEKET
+327 
-332 DSYQTEIEEVTV
+332 DNYQTEIEEVTV
-344 GESTPNIQ
+344 GESTPNAL
-352 SCTDD
+352 SCIDGYP
-357 TLNSD
+357 NSN
-362 GSHQSQSI
+362 GSRQSQSV
-370 YGKKTNIPIEGN
+370 YGEKTNITAGSN
-382 PVGDYCAIYC
+382 PVGKYCAIYC
-392 TKNIKFSTDIG
+392 TKDIKFSTDIG

-418 NSSTTYTQNLKIEK
+418 NSSTTYTEKFKIEK
-432 EVKYTCHADVTKYY
+432 EIKYTCHADVTKHY
-446 GADKPTDD
+446 GTDTPTDE
-454 WFTSLGDNNYA
+454 WFENLSGNNYA
-465 QAYYKIEKIKKEYD
+465 EAYYAIEKLKKEYD
-479 MAQAINSSDT
+479 IIPEPSGTDVDNFNTQASPILS
-489 NIAAYKDKE
+489 
-498 AEIIR
+498 
-503 ELYLCAYYE
+503 ELRFCAYYHPYE
-512 VFKSEFENSTDP
+512 NDDGFEKNGSISINVGDEKKVLKQVSGNSEF
-524 SLKIKI
+524 IKAI
-530 GNTEKELTANNL
+530 GNTDEGTTVA
-542 INRENEFVSPKKT
+542 
-555 SPFSSW
+555 
-561 LDLLWDGS
+561 WDGQPS
-569 GNFGGH
+569 TFGDY
-575 IKNVE
+575 IKSVE
-580 QLVKDIIN
+580 KYVNDIIN
-588 QGYTYYTSSDIY
+588 QSYTYYTNTAVY
-600 SLKSTSKY
+600 SLSSTSKY
-608 GLDLTQKDST
+608 DLNLNKQSNPN
-618 ADNKEYGDVAD
+618 ADKEYGDVD
-629 DNINDNSVCK
+629 DENINDNGVCN
-639 IKQKLKDNGQTENTA
+639 IKQKLIEKNQKENIDKVSIDNHKNMICE
-654 KISIVGHDNLV
+654 S
-665 CTENDDKTIEYS
+665 KTIEYS

-697 WLANSLITDNSLKEK
+697 WLANSLITDKHLMEK

-797 TNFDNEPQM
+797 TSFDNETQM
-806 KTMLESVKKENP
+806 NTMLESVKKENP
-818 YCNDSCYNGDK
+818 YCNDSCYNEDK

-866 LIEKIITNK
+866 LIKKIITDK
-875 QDIYNNEPMYEI
+875 KDIYNNEPMYEI

-911 ECDSNGSSCVSEF
+911 NCDSNGSSCVSEF
-924 LNSASLNVKGKCS
+924 LNTQSLNVKGKCS

>member
-69 TNGKKKSVIYYTN
+69 AEGTPKSKIYYTD
-82 KYKSNPFSKN
+82 KYKSNPFIKN
-92 GLNGTKDR
+92 GQKQLKGR
-100 NGFSK
+100 FSEANK
-105 TKDTNAQKI
+105 FENI
-114 NFEEMGLGNVPKSFT
+114 NFKNFKLGSVPKKFT
-129 SVAAQGMYEKLWNK
+129 SIEAQGMYKKLWDQMK
-143 MTDPNSKLVNKIFN
+143 KKDSKIVKAIFQ
-157 DLTGANGDIA
+157 DLTNTTSTGIDD
-167 GFVKNHKDDYF
+167 FVRNNLDAYF
-178 FVEPLYQ
+178 FIEPIYQ
-185 VKIQK
+185 VKIQG
-190 WKDAQNAVHTKQG
+190 WNDAHKALSTKVG
-203 KFKSYLGTTYGVA
+203 NFKNYFGTANGVA
-216 HQVSVESYA
+216 KKVAKDSFDGCKNETSV
-225 ECQQNGE
+225 QNCKE
-232 DCYNIYFSRK
+232 IFESRK
-242 DKYHVS
+242 EKGHVS

-255 LEKKAKVRN
+255 LENKVTVGN
-264 VELAAGTPKAKKGTT
+264 FSLLAGNPKAKRYKTE
-279 KMNDLIKDNKGYGIG
+279 MVDLTGDKGYGIG

-304 DEPPEVQTG
+304 DEPPEDQTG

-344 GESTPNIQ
+344 GESTPNVH

-357 TLNSD
+357 TKNAD
-362 GSHQSQSI
+362 GSYQSQSI
-370 YGKKTNIPIEGN
+370 YGKKTNITAGGIS
-382 PVGDYCAIYC
+382 VGKYCAIYC
-392 TKNIKFSTDIG
+392 TKDIKFSTDIG

-432 EVKYTCHADVTKYY
+432 EIKYTCHADVTKHY
-446 GADKPTDD
+446 GTDTPTDEWFQNLSGKNYAEAYYAIEKLKKVYD
-454 WFTSLGDNNYA
+454 TIPEPTVMDLEDFNGGAKTVLIELYHCAYFKLLESEFKTNDDLVIMIGNDRKKLKNISNEENFTSANRNDISIDPWNVSWNGNNATFGQY
-465 QAYYKIEKIKKEYD
+465 
-479 MAQAINSSDT
+479 
-489 NIAAYKDKE
+489 IA
-498 AEIIR
+498 
-503 ELYLCAYYE
+503 
-512 VFKSEFENSTDP
+512 
-524 SLKIKI
+524 
-530 GNTEKELTANNL
+530 
-542 INRENEFVSPKKT
+542 
-555 SPFSSW
+555 
-561 LDLLWDGS
+561 
-569 GNFGGH
+569 
-575 IKNVE
+575 NVTK
-580 QLVKDIIN
+580 LVNDIIN
-588 QGYTYYTSSDIY
+588 QGYTYYTSSNIY

-608 GLDLTQKDST
+608 GLDLTQKDSI
-618 ADNKEYGDVAD
+618 DNKKEYGNVAD

-697 WLANSLITDNSLKEK
+697 WLANSLITDDSLKKK
-712 ALNGVNSTEAIDM
+712 ALDGVNSTEAIDM

-754 LMAGVPLKQCQE
+754 LMAGVPLNQCQE

-776 GQGIKTDVSYFV
+776 GKGIKTDVSYFV

-797 TNFDNEPQM
+797 TNFDNKTQM
-806 KTMLESVKKENP
+806 NTILKSIEKENP

-850 KNGNGRTPGSN
+850 KNGKGRTPGSN

-866 LIEKIITNK
+866 LIEKIITNR
-875 QDIYNNEPMYEI
+875 QDVYNNEPMYEI
-887 ELNYQ
+887 VLDYSTLKN
-892 KIAEIRNYNKK
+892 IRSDNKQIK
-903 HSYDDFKL
+903 YDYGNFNNL
-911 ECDSNGSSCVSEF
+911 ECNENGTACISKFLREKISVSGRCSR
-924 LNSASLNVKGKCS
+924 LGKE
-937 NVNNTANS
+937 N
-945 FYGAGCVNYN
+945 FYTNCN
-955 ARGE
+955 

>member
-69 TNGKKKSVIYYTN
+69 TKGKKKSVIYYTN
-82 KYKSNPFSKN
+82 KYKSNPFIKN

-105 TKDTNAQKI
+105 TKDTGAKKIDFQK
-114 NFEEMGLGNVPKSFT
+114 MGLGNVPKSFT

-143 MTDPNSKLVNKIFN
+143 MTDPNSKLVNEIFN
-157 DLTGANGDIA
+157 DLTDANGDIA

-190 WKDAQNAVHTKQG
+190 WKDAQTAVHTKQG

-255 LEKKAKVRN
+255 LEKTAKVGK
-264 VELAAGTPKAKKGTT
+264 VELKAGTPKAKKGTT
-279 KMNDLIKDNKGYGIG
+279 KMNDLVSDKGYGIG

-304 DEPPEVQTG
+304 DEPPEDQNS
-313 GTCYSYFEKKSLAS
+313 GTCYSYFEKKSPAS

-344 GESTPNIQ
+344 GESTPNAK

-357 TLNSD
+357 TSNSD
-362 GSHQSQSI
+362 GSYQSQSI

-382 PVGDYCAIYC
+382 SVGDYCAIYC

-454 WFTSLGDNNYA
+454 WFKSLSGNNYA
-465 QAYYKIEKIKKEYD
+465 QAYYKIEEIKKQYD
-479 MAQAINSSDT
+479 TAQAINSSDS
-489 NIAAYKDKE
+489 NINTYKDKE

-555 SPFSSW
+555 SPFNSW
-561 LDLLWDGS
+561 QNLLWDGS
-569 GNFGGH
+569 GNFGDH

-580 QLVKDIIN
+580 RLVNDIIN
-588 QGYTYYTSSDIY
+588 QGYTYYTSSNIY

-608 GLDLTQKDST
+608 GLDLKQKDSI
-618 ADNKEYGDVAD
+618 DNKKEYGNVAD

-697 WLANSLITDNSLKEK
+697 WLANSLINDDSLKKK
-712 ALNGVNSTEAIDM
+712 ALDGVNSTEAIDM
-725 FCNNKTLEKFD
+725 FCNNEALEKFD
-736 GGYEQIINEDGS
+736 GGYEQIINENGS

-788 YLKAKEKGI
+788 YLKAKEKSIDFSNI
-797 TNFDNEPQM
+797 TQM
-806 KTMLESVKKENP
+806 NTILKSIKKENP

-850 KNGNGRTPGSN
+850 KNGKGRTPGSN

-866 LIEKIITNK
+866 LIEKIITNR
-875 QDIYNNEPMYEI
+875 QDVYNNEPMYEI
-887 ELNYQ
+887 VLDYSTLKN
-892 KIAEIRNYNKK
+892 IRSDNKK
-903 HSYDDFKL
+903 IKYDYGNFNNLVCNENGTACISKFLRKNISVNGRCSKL
-911 ECDSNGSSCVSEF
+911 GQEN
-924 LNSASLNVKGKCS
+924 
-937 NVNNTANS
+937 
-945 FYGAGCVNYN
+945 FYTNCN
-955 ARGE
+955 

>member
-105 TKDTNAQKI
+105 TKDTEAKKIDFQK
-114 NFEEMGLGNVPKSFT
+114 MGLGNVPKSFT

-143 MTDPNSKLVNKIFN
+143 MTDPNSKLVNEIFS
-157 DLTGANGDIA
+157 DLTDANGNIA
-167 GFVKNHKDDYF
+167 EFVKNHKDDYF

-216 HQVSVESYA
+216 HQVSVISFN
-225 ECQQNGE
+225 ECKSSGGSNCDE
-232 DCYNIYFSRK
+232 IYFSRK
-242 DKYHVS
+242 EKYHVS

-255 LEKKAKVRN
+255 LEKKVKVGS
-264 VELAAGTPKAKKGTT
+264 VELAAGTPKAKKETT
-279 KMNDLIKDNKGYGIG
+279 KMRDLVSNKGYGIG
-294 AIKLRSYPVP
+294 AIKLRSYPVN
-304 DEPPEVQTG
+304 EPSEDQTS
-313 GTCYSYFEKKSLAS
+313 GTCYSYYKKKSLAS

-344 GESTPNIQ
+344 GEPKEDATVCNQ
-352 SCTDD
+352 GTLNTDD
-357 TLNSD
+357 
-362 GSHQSQSI
+362 GSYQSQSV
-370 YGKKTNIPIEGN
+370 YGEKTDITAGGIQVGN
-382 PVGDYCAIYC
+382 YCAIYC

-454 WFTSLGDNNYA
+454 WFTSLGGNNYA
-465 QAYYKIEKIKKEYD
+465 QAYYKIEEIKKEYD
-479 MAQAINSSDT
+479 MAQALSSSDI
-489 NIAAYKDKE
+489 NIETYKDEE
-498 AEIIR
+498 AKIIS
-503 ELYLCAYYE
+503 ELYFCAYYE
-512 VFKSEFENSTDP
+512 VFKSEFENSTDS

-555 SPFSSW
+555 SPFNSW
-561 LDLLWDGS
+561 QNLLWDGS
-569 GNFGGH
+569 GNFGDH

-629 DNINDNSVCK
+629 DDINDNSVCK

-654 KISIVGHDNLV
+654 NISIVGHNNMV
-665 CTENDDKTIEYS
+665 CTEGDGKTIEYS

-697 WLANSLITDNSLKEK
+697 WLANSLINDDSLKKK
-712 ALNGVNSTEAIDM
+712 ALDGVNSTEAIDM

-818 YCNDSCYNGDK
+818 YCNNSCYNGDK

-850 KNGNGRTPGSN
+850 KNGKGRTPGSN

-866 LIEKIITNK
+866 LIEKIITNR
-875 QDIYNNEPMYEI
+875 QDVYNNEPMYEI
-887 ELNYQ
+887 VLDYSTLK
-892 KIAEIRNYNKK
+892 KIRSDNKQIK
-903 HSYDDFKL
+903 YDYGNFNNL
-911 ECDSNGSSCVSEF
+911 ECNENGTACISKFLREKISVSGRCSR
-924 LNSASLNVKGKCS
+924 LGKE
-937 NVNNTANS
+937 N
-945 FYGAGCVNYN
+945 FYTNCN
-955 ARGE
+955 

>member
-69 TNGKKKSVIYYTN
+69 AEGTPKSKIYYTD
-82 KYKSNPFSKN
+82 KYNSNPFIKKGQN
-92 GLNGTKDR
+92 QLEGR
-100 NGFSK
+100 FSK
-105 TKDTNAQKI
+105 ADKFENI
-114 NFEEMGLGNVPKSFT
+114 NFKDFKLGSVPKKFT
-129 SVAAQGMYEKLWNK
+129 SIEAQGMYKKLWDQMK
-143 MTDPNSKLVNKIFN
+143 KKDSKIVKAIFQ
-157 DLTGANGDIA
+157 DLTNTTSTGIDD
-167 GFVKNHKDDYF
+167 FVRNNLDAYF
-178 FVEPLYQ
+178 FIEPIYQ
-185 VKIQK
+185 VKIQG
-190 WKDAQNAVHTKQG
+190 WNDAHKALSTKVG
-203 KFKSYLGTTYGVA
+203 NFKNYFGTANGVA
-216 HQVSVESYA
+216 KKVAIDSFNKCKNETSV
-225 ECQQNGE
+225 QNCKE
-232 DCYNIYFSRK
+232 IFESRK
-242 DKYHVS
+242 EKGHVS

-255 LEKKAKVRN
+255 LENKVTVGN
-264 VELAAGTPKAKKGTT
+264 FSLLAGNPKAKRYKTE
-279 KMNDLIKDNKGYGIG
+279 MVDLTGKKGYGIG
-294 AIKLRSYPVP
+294 AIKLRSYPIN
-304 DEPPEVQTG
+304 DNPPEEQHG
-313 GTCYSYFEKKSLAS
+313 GTCYSYFENKFDAACDESA
-327 CEKET
+327 
-332 DSYQTEIEEVTV
+332 DNYQTEIEEVTV
-344 GESTPNIQ
+344 GESTPNAQ
-352 SCTDD
+352 SCTDY

-370 YGKKTNIPIEGN
+370 YGKKTNITAGGIS
-382 PVGDYCAIYC
+382 VGKYCAIYC
-392 TKNIKFSTDIG
+392 TKDIKFSTDIG

-418 NSSTTYTQNLKIEK
+418 NSSTTYTEKFKIEK
-432 EVKYTCHADVTKYY
+432 EIKYTCHADVTKHY
-446 GADKPTDD
+446 GTDTPTDE
-454 WFTSLGDNNYA
+454 WFKILSDNNYA
-465 QAYYKIEKIKKEYD
+465 EAYYDIEKLKKEYD
-479 MAQAINSSDT
+479 AIPEPSETNVDYFNTQAS
-489 NIAAYKDKE
+489 NILS
-498 AEIIR
+498 
-503 ELYLCAYYE
+503 ELRFCAYYYPYKNDDGFE
-512 VFKSEFENSTDP
+512 KNGSISINVGDEKKVLKQVSGNSEFIRATGNNDGDN
-524 SLKIKI
+524 IKV
-530 GNTEKELTANNL
+530 N
-542 INRENEFVSPKKT
+542 
-555 SPFSSW
+555 
-561 LDLLWDGS
+561 WDGKPDTF
-569 GNFGGH
+569 GNY
-575 IKNVE
+575 IKSVE
-580 QLVKDIIN
+580 KYVNDIIN
-588 QGYTYYTSSDIY
+588 QSYTYYTNTAVY
-600 SLKSTSKY
+600 SLSSTSKY
-608 GLDLTQKDST
+608 DLNLKKQSNPT
-618 ADNKEYGDVAD
+618 ADKEYGDVD
-629 DNINDNSVCK
+629 DENINDNSVCN
-639 IKQKLKDNGQTENTA
+639 IKQKLIEKNQKENIDKVSIDNHENMICES
-654 KISIVGHDNLV
+654 K
-665 CTENDDKTIEYS
+665 IEYS

-697 WLANSLITDNSLKEK
+697 WLANSLINDDSLKKK
-712 ALNGVNSTEAIDM
+712 ALDGVNSTEAIDM

-797 TNFDNEPQM
+797 TSFDNKTQM
-806 KTMLESVKKENP
+806 ETMLKSVEKENP
-818 YCNDSCYNGDK
+818 YCNNSCYNGDK

-866 LIEKIITNK
+866 LIKTIITNK

>member
-92 GLNGTKDR
+92 GQKQLEGR
-100 NGFSK
+100 FSK
-105 TKDTNAQKI
+105 ADKFENI
-114 NFEEMGLGNVPKSFT
+114 NFKDFKLGSVPKKFT
-129 SVAAQGMYEKLWNK
+129 SIEAQGMYEKLWDQMK
-143 MTDPNSKLVNKIFN
+143 KKDSKIVKAIFQ
-157 DLTGANGDIA
+157 DLTNTSSTGIDD
-167 GFVKNHKDDYF
+167 FVRNNLDAYF
-178 FVEPLYQ
+178 FIEPIYQ
-185 VKIQK
+185 VKIQG
-190 WKDAQNAVHTKQG
+190 WNDAHKALSTKVG
-203 KFKSYLGTTYGVA
+203 NFKNYFGTANGVA
-216 HQVSVESYA
+216 KKVAIDSFNKCKNETSV
-225 ECQQNGE
+225 QNCKE
-232 DCYNIYFSRK
+232 IFESRK
-242 DKYHVS
+242 EKGHVS

-255 LEKKAKVRN
+255 LENKVTVGN
-264 VELAAGTPKAKKGTT
+264 FSLLAGNPKAKRYKTE
-279 KMNDLIKDNKGYGIG
+279 MVDLTGKKGYGIG
-294 AIKLRSYPVP
+294 AIKLRSYPIN
-304 DEPPEVQTG
+304 DNPPEEQHG
-313 GTCYSYFEKKSLAS
+313 GTCYSYFENKFDAACDESA
-327 CEKET
+327 
-332 DSYQTEIEEVTV
+332 DNYQTEIEEVTV
-344 GESTPNIQ
+344 GESTPNAQ
-352 SCTDD
+352 SCTDY

-370 YGKKTNIPIEGN
+370 YGKKTNITAGGIS
-382 PVGDYCAIYC
+382 VGKYCAIYC
-392 TKNIKFSTDIG
+392 TKDIKFSTDIG

-418 NSSTTYTQNLKIEK
+418 NSSTTYTEKFKIEK
-432 EVKYTCHADVTKYY
+432 EIKYTCHADVTKHY
-446 GADKPTDD
+446 GTDTPTDE
-454 WFTSLGDNNYA
+454 WFKILSDNNYA
-465 QAYYKIEKIKKEYD
+465 EAYYDIEKLKKEYD
-479 MAQAINSSDT
+479 AIPEPSETNVDYFNTQAS
-489 NIAAYKDKE
+489 NILS
-498 AEIIR
+498 
-503 ELYLCAYYE
+503 ELRFCAYYYPYE
-512 VFKSEFENSTDP
+512 NDDGFEKNGSISINVGDEKKVLKQVSGNSEFISATGNNDGDN
-524 SLKIKI
+524 IKV
-530 GNTEKELTANNL
+530 N
-542 INRENEFVSPKKT
+542 
-555 SPFSSW
+555 
-561 LDLLWDGS
+561 WDGKPDTF
-569 GNFGGH
+569 GNY
-575 IKNVE
+575 IKSVE
-580 QLVKDIIN
+580 KYVNDIIN
-588 QGYTYYTSSDIY
+588 QSYTYYTNTAVY
-600 SLKSTSKY
+600 SLSSTSKY
-608 GLDLTQKDST
+608 DLNLKKQSNPT
-618 ADNKEYGDVAD
+618 ADKEYGDVD
-629 DNINDNSVCK
+629 DENINDNSVCN
-639 IKQKLKDNGQTENTA
+639 IKQKLIEKNQKENIDKVSIDNHENMICES
-654 KISIVGHDNLV
+654 K
-665 CTENDDKTIEYS
+665 IEYS

-697 WLANSLITDNSLKEK
+697 WLANSLINDDSLKKK
-712 ALNGVNSTEAIDM
+712 ALDGVNSTEAIDM

-754 LMAGVPLKQCQE
+754 LMAGVPLNQCQE

-797 TNFDNEPQM
+797 TNFDNKTQM
-806 KTMLESVKKENP
+806 NTILKSIEKENP

-866 LIEKIITNK
+866 LIKTIITNK

>member
-69 TNGKKKSVIYYTN
+69 TNENPKSKIYYTD
-82 KYKSNPFSKN
+82 KYKRDPFNSKN
-92 GLNGTKDR
+92 LKNTEDR
-100 NGFSK
+100 KNFPK
-105 TKDTNAQKI
+105 TKDTKTEKIDFQK
-114 NFEEMGLGNVPKSFT
+114 MGLGNVPKSFT

-143 MTDPNSKLVNKIFN
+143 MTDPNSKLVNKIFI
-157 DLTGANGDIA
+157 DLTDANRDIA
-167 GFVKNHKDDYF
+167 GFVKNHKNDYF

-190 WKDAQNAVHTKQG
+190 WQDAKQAVNTKKG
-203 KFKSYLGTTYGVA
+203 IFKSYFGTTYGVA
-216 HQVSVESYA
+216 HQVSVESFN
-225 ECQQNGE
+225 ECKKSGGGSE
-232 DCYNIYFSRK
+232 CYEIYYSRK
-242 DKYHVS
+242 EKYHVS

-255 LEKKAKVRN
+255 LEKKAKVSN

-304 DEPPEVQTG
+304 DEPPEDQTG

-344 GESTPNIQ
+344 GESTPNAK

-370 YGKKTNIPIEGN
+370 YGKKTDITAGGISVSE
-382 PVGDYCAIYC
+382 YCAIYC
-392 TKNIKFSTDIG
+392 TKDIKFSTDIG
-403 KIVGAKEISPLPNIA
+403 KIVGAKEISPLPNIT
-418 NSSTTYTQNLKIEK
+418 NSSTAYTQNLKIEK
-432 EVKYTCHADVTKYY
+432 EIKYTCHADVTKYY
-446 GADKPTDD
+446 GNDSPTDG
-454 WFTSLGDNNYA
+454 WFPKMDDNNYA
-465 QAYYKIEKIKKEYD
+465 QAYYKIRELKNEYD
-479 MAQAINSSDT
+479 QKPDPTLMDLDSFNS
-489 NIAAYKDKE
+489 E
-498 AEIIR
+498 ARKVLI
-503 ELYLCAYYE
+503 ELYHCAYFE
-512 VFKSEFENSTDP
+512 LFESEFKTKDD
-524 SLKIKI
+524 LVIMI
-530 GNTEKELTANNL
+530 GNDRKKLKNISNEENFTSANRNNNS
-542 INRENEFVSPKKT
+542 IDPWKVS
-555 SPFSSW
+555 W
-561 LDLLWDGS
+561 N
-569 GNFGGH
+569 GNNATFGQY
-575 IKNVE
+575 IANVIT
-580 QLVKDIIN
+580 LVKDIIN

-608 GLDLTQKDST
+608 GLDLTQKDSI
-618 ADNKEYGDVAD
+618 DNKKEYGNVAD

-697 WLANSLITDNSLKEK
+697 WLANSLINDDSLKKK
-712 ALNGVNSTEAIDM
+712 ALDGVNSTEAIDM

-736 GGYEQIINEDGS
+736 GGYEQIINEEGS

-754 LMAGVPLKQCQE
+754 LMAGVPLNQCQK

-797 TNFDNEPQM
+797 TNFDNRTQM
-806 KTMLESVKKENP
+806 ETMLKSVKKENP
-818 YCNDSCYNGDK
+818 YCNNSCYNGDK

-866 LIEKIITNK
+866 LIKTIITNK

-911 ECDSNGSSCVSEF
+911 KCDSNGSSCVSEF

>member
-69 TNGKKKSVIYYTN
+69 AEGTPKSKIYYTD
-82 KYKSNPFSKN
+82 KYNSNPFIKKGQN
-92 GLNGTKDR
+92 QLEGR
-100 NGFSK
+100 FSK
-105 TKDTNAQKI
+105 ADKFENI
-114 NFEEMGLGNVPKSFT
+114 NFKDFKLGIVPKKFT
-129 SVAAQGMYEKLWNK
+129 SIEAQGMYKKLWDQMK
-143 MTDPNSKLVNKIFN
+143 KKDSKIVKAIFQ
-157 DLTGANGDIA
+157 DLTNTTSTGIDD
-167 GFVKNHKDDYF
+167 FVRNNLDAYF
-178 FVEPLYQ
+178 FIEPIYQ
-185 VKIQK
+185 VKIQG
-190 WKDAQNAVHTKQG
+190 WNDAHKALSTKVG
-203 KFKSYLGTTYGVA
+203 NFKNYFGTANGVA
-216 HQVSVESYA
+216 KKVAIDSFNKCKNETSV
-225 ECQQNGE
+225 QNCKE
-232 DCYNIYFSRK
+232 IFESRK
-242 DKYHVS
+242 EKGHVS

-255 LEKKAKVRN
+255 LENKVTVGN
-264 VELAAGTPKAKKGTT
+264 FSLLAGNPKAKRYKTE
-279 KMNDLIKDNKGYGIG
+279 MVDLTGKKGYGIG
-294 AIKLRSYPVP
+294 AIKLRSYPIN
-304 DEPPEVQTG
+304 DNPPEEQHG
-313 GTCYSYFEKKSLAS
+313 GTCYSYFENKFDAACDESA
-327 CEKET
+327 
-332 DSYQTEIEEVTV
+332 DNYQTEIEEVTV
-344 GESTPNIQ
+344 GESTPNAQ
-352 SCTDD
+352 SCTDY

-370 YGKKTNIPIEGN
+370 YGKKTNITAGGIS
-382 PVGDYCAIYC
+382 VGKYCAIYC
-392 TKNIKFSTDIG
+392 TKDIKFSTDIG

-418 NSSTTYTQNLKIEK
+418 NSSTTYTEKFKIEK
-432 EVKYTCHADVTKYY
+432 EIKYTCHADVTKHY
-446 GADKPTDD
+446 GTDTPTDE
-454 WFTSLGDNNYA
+454 WFKILSDNNYA
-465 QAYYKIEKIKKEYD
+465 EAYYDIEKLKKEYD
-479 MAQAINSSDT
+479 AIPEPSETNVDYFNTQAS
-489 NIAAYKDKE
+489 NILS
-498 AEIIR
+498 
-503 ELYLCAYYE
+503 ELRFCAYYYPYE
-512 VFKSEFENSTDP
+512 NDDGFEKNGSISINVGDEKKVLKQVSGNSEFISATGNNDGDN
-524 SLKIKI
+524 IKV
-530 GNTEKELTANNL
+530 N
-542 INRENEFVSPKKT
+542 
-555 SPFSSW
+555 
-561 LDLLWDGS
+561 WDGKPDTF
-569 GNFGGH
+569 GNY
-575 IKNVE
+575 IKSVE
-580 QLVKDIIN
+580 KYVNDIIN
-588 QGYTYYTSSDIY
+588 QSYTYYTNTAVY
-600 SLKSTSKY
+600 SLSSTSKY
-608 GLDLTQKDST
+608 DLNLKKQSNPT
-618 ADNKEYGDVAD
+618 ADKEYGDVD
-629 DNINDNSVCK
+629 DENINDNSVCN
-639 IKQKLKDNGQTENTA
+639 IKQKLIEKNQKENIDKVSIDNHKNMICE
-654 KISIVGHDNLV
+654 S
-665 CTENDDKTIEYS
+665 KTIEYS

-697 WLANSLITDNSLKEK
+697 WLANSLINDDSLKKK
-712 ALNGVNSTEAIDM
+712 ALGGVNSTEAIDM

-797 TNFDNEPQM
+797 TSFDNKTQM
-806 KTMLESVKKENP
+806 ETMLKSVKKENP
-818 YCNDSCYNGDK
+818 YCNNSCYNGDK

-866 LIEKIITNK
+866 LIKTIITNK

-911 ECDSNGSSCVSEF
+911 KCDSNGSSCVSEF

>member
-69 TNGKKKSVIYYTN
+69 AEGGPKSKIYYTD
-82 KYKSNPFSKN
+82 KYKRDPFNSKN
-92 GLNGTKDR
+92 LKNTEDR
-100 NGFSK
+100 KNFPK
-105 TKDTNAQKI
+105 TKDTKTEKIDFQK
-114 NFEEMGLGNVPKSFT
+114 MGLGNVPKSFT

-143 MTDPNSKLVNKIFN
+143 MTDPNSKLVNKIFI
-157 DLTGANGDIA
+157 DLTDANRDIA
-167 GFVKNHKDDYF
+167 GFVKNHKNDYF

-190 WKDAQNAVHTKQG
+190 WQDAKQAVNTKKG
-203 KFKSYLGTTYGVA
+203 IFKSYFGTTYGVA
-216 HQVSVESYA
+216 HQVSVESFN
-225 ECQQNGE
+225 ECKKSGGGSE
-232 DCYNIYFSRK
+232 CYEIYYSRK
-242 DKYHVS
+242 EKYHVS

-255 LEKKAKVRN
+255 LEKKAKVSN

-304 DEPPEVQTG
+304 DEPPEDQTG

-344 GESTPNIQ
+344 GESTPNAK

-370 YGKKTNIPIEGN
+370 YGKKTDITAGGISVSE
-382 PVGDYCAIYC
+382 YCAIYC
-392 TKNIKFSTDIG
+392 TKDIKFSTDIG
-403 KIVGAKEISPLPNIA
+403 KIVGAKEISPLPNIT
-418 NSSTTYTQNLKIEK
+418 NSSTAYTQNLKIEK
-432 EVKYTCHADVTKYY
+432 EIKYTCHADVTKYY
-446 GADKPTDD
+446 GNDSPTDG
-454 WFTSLGDNNYA
+454 WFPKMDDNNYA
-465 QAYYKIEKIKKEYD
+465 QAYYKIRELKNEYD
-479 MAQAINSSDT
+479 QKPDPTLMDLDSFNS
-489 NIAAYKDKE
+489 E
-498 AEIIR
+498 ARKVLI
-503 ELYLCAYYE
+503 ELYHCAYFE
-512 VFKSEFENSTDP
+512 LFESEFKTKDD
-524 SLKIKI
+524 LVIMI
-530 GNTEKELTANNL
+530 GNDRKKLKNISNEENFTSANRNNNS
-542 INRENEFVSPKKT
+542 IDPWKVS
-555 SPFSSW
+555 W
-561 LDLLWDGS
+561 N
-569 GNFGGH
+569 GNNATFGQY
-575 IKNVE
+575 IANVIT
-580 QLVKDIIN
+580 LVKDIIN

-608 GLDLTQKDST
+608 GLDLTQKDSI
-618 ADNKEYGDVAD
+618 DNKKEYGNVAD

-697 WLANSLITDNSLKEK
+697 WLANSLINDDSLKKK
-712 ALNGVNSTEAIDM
+712 ALDGVNSTEAIDM

-736 GGYEQIINEDGS
+736 GGYEQIINEEGS

-806 KTMLESVKKENP
+806 KTMLKSVEKENP
-818 YCNDSCYNGDK
+818 YCNNSCYNGDK

-866 LIEKIITNK
+866 LIKTIITDK
-875 QDIYNNEPMYEI
+875 KDIYNNEPMYEI

-911 ECDSNGSSCVSEF
+911 NCDSNGSSCVSEF

>member
-82 KYKSNPFSKN
+82 KYNSNPFSKN
-92 GLNGTKDR
+92 GLKETKDR
-100 NGFSK
+100 PGFPNTK
-105 TKDTNAQKI
+105 TAKIKRI
-114 NFEEMGLGNVPKSFT
+114 NFETMGLGDVPKSFT
-129 SVAAQGMYEKLWNK
+129 SVAAQGMYEKLWNV
-143 MTDPNSKLVNKIFN
+143 MTDSDSKLVKEIFS
-157 DLTGANGDIA
+157 DLTDANGDLA
-167 GFVKNHKDDYF
+167 GFVKTHKDDYF

-216 HQVSVESYA
+216 HQVSVESYV

-255 LEKKAKVRN
+255 LEKKAKVGS

-304 DEPPEVQTG
+304 DEPPEDQTG

-344 GESTPNIQ
+344 GESTPNAK

-357 TLNSD
+357 TSNSD
-362 GSHQSQSI
+362 GSYQSQSI
-370 YGKKTNIPIEGN
+370 YGKKTDITAGGIS
-382 PVGDYCAIYC
+382 VSKYCAIYC
-392 TKNIKFSTDIG
+392 TKDIKFSTDIG
-403 KIVGAKEISPLPNIA
+403 KIVGAKEISPLPNIT
-418 NSSTTYTQNLKIEK
+418 NSSTAYTQNLKIEK
-432 EVKYTCHADVTKYY
+432 EIKYTCHADVTKYY
-446 GADKPTDD
+446 GNDSPTDG
-454 WFTSLGDNNYA
+454 WFPKMDDNNYA
-465 QAYYKIEKIKKEYD
+465 QAYYKIRELKNEYD
-479 MAQAINSSDT
+479 QKPDPTLMDLDSFNS
-489 NIAAYKDKE
+489 E
-498 AEIIR
+498 ARKVLI
-503 ELYLCAYYE
+503 ELYRCAYFE
-512 VFKSEFENSTDP
+512 LFESEFKTKDD
-524 SLKIKI
+524 LVIMI
-530 GNTEKELTANNL
+530 GNDRKKLKNISNEENFTSANRNNNS
-542 INRENEFVSPKKT
+542 IDPWKVS
-555 SPFSSW
+555 W
-561 LDLLWDGS
+561 N
-569 GNFGGH
+569 GNKATFGQY
-575 IKNVE
+575 IANVIT
-580 QLVKDIIN
+580 LVKDIIN

-608 GLDLTQKDST
+608 GLDLTQKDSI
-618 ADNKEYGDVAD
+618 DNKKEYGNVAD

-697 WLANSLITDNSLKEK
+697 WLANSLITDDSLKKK
-712 ALNGVNSTEAIDM
+712 ALDGVNSTEAIDM

-754 LMAGVPLKQCQE
+754 LMAGVPLKQCQK

-788 YLKAKEKGI
+788 YLKAKEKSIDFSNI
-797 TNFDNEPQM
+797 TQM
-806 KTMLESVKKENP
+806 NTILKSIEKENP

-850 KNGNGRTPGSN
+850 KNGKGRTPGSN

-866 LIEKIITNK
+866 LIEKIITNR
-875 QDIYNNEPMYEI
+875 QDVYNNEPMY
-887 ELNYQ
+887 
-892 KIAEIRNYNKK
+892 KIVLDYSTLKNIRSDNKK
-903 HSYDDFKL
+903 IKYDYGNFNNL
-911 ECDSNGSSCVSEF
+911 ECNENGTACISKFLRENISVSGRCSR
-924 LNSASLNVKGKCS
+924 LGKE
-937 NVNNTANS
+937 N
-945 FYGAGCVNYN
+945 FYTNCN
-955 ARGE
+955 

>member
-105 TKDTNAQKI
+105 TKDTKAKEIDFQK
-114 NFEEMGLGNVPKSFT
+114 MGLGNVPKSFT

-143 MTDPNSKLVNKIFN
+143 MTDPNSKLVNEIFS
-157 DLTGANGDIA
+157 DLTDANGNIA
-167 GFVKNHKDDYF
+167 EFVKNHKDDYF

-216 HQVSVESYA
+216 HQVSVISFN
-225 ECQQNGE
+225 ECKSSGGSNCDE
-232 DCYNIYFSRK
+232 IYFSRK
-242 DKYHVS
+242 EKYHVS

-255 LEKKAKVRN
+255 LEKKVKVGS

-279 KMNDLIKDNKGYGIG
+279 KMNDLVKDNKGYGIG
-294 AIKLRSYPVP
+294 AIKLRSYPVN
-304 DEPPEVQTG
+304 DEPPEDQTS
-313 GTCYSYFEKKSLAS
+313 GTCYSYYKKESLAS

-332 DSYQTEIEEVTV
+332 DSYQTEIKEVTV
-344 GESTPNIQ
+344 GEPKEGVTVCSQETQN
-352 SCTDD
+352 T
-357 TLNSD
+357 D
-362 GSHQSQSI
+362 GSYQSQSV
-370 YGKKTNIPIEGN
+370 YGEKTDITAGGIQ
-382 PVGDYCAIYC
+382 VGSYCAIYC
-392 TKNIKFSTDIG
+392 TKDIKFSTDIG
-403 KIVGAKEISPLPNIA
+403 KIVGVKEISPLPNIT
-418 NSSTTYTQNLKIEK
+418 NSSTAYTQNLKIEK
-432 EVKYTCHADVTKYY
+432 EIKYTCHADVTKYY
-446 GADKPTDD
+446 GNDRPTDG
-454 WFTSLGDNNYA
+454 WFPTIADNNYA
-465 QAYYKIEKIKKEYD
+465 QAYYKI
-479 MAQAINSSDT
+479 
-489 NIAAYKDKE
+489 
-498 AEIIR
+498 R
-503 ELYLCAYYE
+503 ELKNDYDRKLEPTEMDLETFNSEARQVLIELYHCAYFE
-512 VFKSEFENSTDP
+512 LLKNEFETDDN
-524 SLKIKI
+524 LFIMI
-530 GNTEKELTANNL
+530 GNEKKKLKNISNEENFTSANRNSNS
-542 INRENEFVSPKKT
+542 IDPWNIS
-555 SPFSSW
+555 
-561 LDLLWDGS
+561 WDGDNATFGQYI
-569 GNFGGH
+569 GNVV
-575 IKNVE
+575 K
-580 QLVKDIIN
+580 LVNDIIN
-588 QGYTYYTSSDIY
+588 QGYTYYTSSNIY

-608 GLDLTQKDST
+608 GLDLTQKDSI
-618 ADNKEYGDVAD
+618 DNKKEYGNVAD

-697 WLANSLITDNSLKEK
+697 WLANSLINDDSLKKK
-712 ALNGVNSTEAIDM
+712 ALGGVNSTEAIDM

-766 NAGKTYKCTD
+766 NAGKTYKCID

-797 TNFDNEPQM
+797 TNFANNTQM

-818 YCNDSCYNGDK
+818 YCNNSCYNGDK

-866 LIEKIITNK
+866 LIKTIITNK

>member
-69 TNGKKKSVIYYTN
+69 AEGTPKSKIYYTN

-105 TKDTNAQKI
+105 TKDTKAKEI
-114 NFEEMGLGNVPKSFT
+114 NFQKMGLGIVPKSFT

-143 MTDPNSKLVNKIFN
+143 MTDPNSKLVNEIFS
-157 DLTGANGDIA
+157 DLTGTNGNIA
-167 GFVKNHKDDYF
+167 EFVKNHKDDYF

-190 WKDAQNAVHTKQG
+190 WKDAQIAVHTKQG

-216 HQVSVESYA
+216 HQVSVISFN
-225 ECQQNGE
+225 ECKSSGGSNCDE
-232 DCYNIYFSRK
+232 IYFSRK
-242 DKYHVS
+242 KKYHVS

-255 LEKKAKVRN
+255 LEKTAKVGK
-264 VELAAGTPKAKKGTT
+264 VELKAGTPKAKKGTT
-279 KMNDLIKDNKGYGIG
+279 KMNDLVSDKGYGIG

-304 DEPPEVQTG
+304 DEPPEDQNS
-313 GTCYSYFEKKSLAS
+313 GTCYSYFEKKSPAS

-344 GESTPNIQ
+344 GESTPNAK
-352 SCTDD
+352 SCTDYIS
-357 TLNSD
+357 NSD
-362 GSHQSQSI
+362 GSYQSQSI
-370 YGKKTNIPIEGN
+370 YGKKTNIPVEGN
-382 PVGDYCAIYC
+382 IVGDYCAIYC
-392 TKNIKFSTDIG
+392 TKDIKFSTDIG
-403 KIVGAKEISPLPNIA
+403 NIVGAKEISPLPNIT
-418 NSSTTYTQNLKIEK
+418 NSSTAYTQNLKIEK
-432 EVKYTCHADVTKYY
+432 EIKYTCHADVTKYY
-446 GADKPTDD
+446 GNNSPTDG
-454 WFTSLGDNNYA
+454 WFQQLADNNYA
-465 QAYYKIEKIKKEYD
+465 QAYY
-479 MAQAINSSDT
+479 T
-489 NIAAYKDKE
+489 
-498 AEIIR
+498 IR
-503 ELYLCAYYE
+503 ELKIAYDKKLNPTTTDLIEFNDAARTVLIELYHCAYFG
-512 VFKSEFENSTDP
+512 VFESEFKTKDD
-524 SLKIKI
+524 LVIKI
-530 GNTEKELTANNL
+530 GNEEKKLKNISNEENFTSANKN
-542 INRENEFVSPKKT
+542 
-555 SPFSSW
+555 SSSSIDPW
-561 LDLLWDGS
+561 NVNWDGDNTTFGQYI
-569 GNFGGH
+569 GNVV
-575 IKNVE
+575 N
-580 QLVKDIIN
+580 LVNDIIN
-588 QGYTYYTSSDIY
+588 QGYTYYTSSNIY

-608 GLDLTQKDST
+608 GLDLTQKDSI
-618 ADNKEYGDVAD
+618 DNKKEYGNVAD

-697 WLANSLITDNSLKEK
+697 WLANSLITDDSLKKK
-712 ALNGVNSTEAIDM
+712 ALDGVNSTEAIDM

-754 LMAGVPLKQCQE
+754 LMAGVPLKQCQK
-766 NAGKTYKCTD
+766 NAGTTYKCTD

-788 YLKAKEKGI
+788 YLKAKEKSIDFSNI
-797 TNFDNEPQM
+797 TQM
-806 KTMLESVKKENP
+806 NTILKSIKKENP

-866 LIEKIITNK
+866 LIEKIITNR
-875 QDIYNNEPMYEI
+875 QDVYNNEPMYEI
-887 ELNYQ
+887 VLDYSTLKN
-892 KIAEIRNYNKK
+892 IRSDNKK
-903 HSYDDFKL
+903 IKYDYGNFNNL
-911 ECDSNGSSCVSEF
+911 ECNENGTACISKF
-924 LNSASLNVKGKCS
+924 LRENISVNGRCS
-937 NVNNTANS
+937 KLGREN
-945 FYGAGCVNYN
+945 FYTNCN
-955 ARGE
+955 

>member
-15 AISCFLFNNDIV
+15 TISCFLFNNDIV

-69 TNGKKKSVIYYTN
+69 AEGTPKSKIYYTD
-82 KYKSNPFSKN
+82 KYNSNPFIKKGQN
-92 GLNGTKDR
+92 QLEGR
-100 NGFSK
+100 FSK
-105 TKDTNAQKI
+105 ADKFENI
-114 NFEEMGLGNVPKSFT
+114 NFKDFKLGSVPKKFT
-129 SVAAQGMYEKLWNK
+129 SIEAQGMYKKLWDQMK
-143 MTDPNSKLVNKIFN
+143 KKDSKIVKAIFQ
-157 DLTGANGDIA
+157 DLTNTTSTGIDD
-167 GFVKNHKDDYF
+167 FVRNNLDAYF
-178 FVEPLYQ
+178 FIEPIYQ
-185 VKIQK
+185 VKIQG
-190 WKDAQNAVHTKQG
+190 WNDAHKALSTKVG
-203 KFKSYLGTTYGVA
+203 NFKNYFGTANGVA
-216 HQVSVESYA
+216 KKVAIDSFNKCKNETSV
-225 ECQQNGE
+225 QNCKE
-232 DCYNIYFSRK
+232 IFESRK
-242 DKYHVS
+242 EKGHVS

-255 LEKKAKVRN
+255 LENKVTVGN
-264 VELAAGTPKAKKGTT
+264 FSLLAGNPKAKRYKTE
-279 KMNDLIKDNKGYGIG
+279 MVDLTGKKGYGIG
-294 AIKLRSYPVP
+294 AIKLRSYPIN
-304 DEPPEVQTG
+304 DNPPEEQHG
-313 GTCYSYFEKKSLAS
+313 GTCYSYFENKFDAACDESA
-327 CEKET
+327 
-332 DSYQTEIEEVTV
+332 DNYQTEIEEVTV
-344 GESTPNIQ
+344 GESTPNAQ
-352 SCTDD
+352 SCTDY

-370 YGKKTNIPIEGN
+370 YGKKTNITAGGIS
-382 PVGDYCAIYC
+382 VGKYCAIYC
-392 TKNIKFSTDIG
+392 TKDIKFSTDIG

-418 NSSTTYTQNLKIEK
+418 NSSTTYTEKFKIEK
-432 EVKYTCHADVTKYY
+432 EIKYTCHADVTKHY
-446 GADKPTDD
+446 GTDTPTDE
-454 WFTSLGDNNYA
+454 WFKILSDNNYA
-465 QAYYKIEKIKKEYD
+465 EAYYDIEKLKKEYD
-479 MAQAINSSDT
+479 AIPEPSETKVDYFNTQAS
-489 NIAAYKDKE
+489 NILS
-498 AEIIR
+498 
-503 ELYLCAYYE
+503 ELRFCAYYYPYE
-512 VFKSEFENSTDP
+512 NDDGFEKNGSISINVGDEKKVLKQVSGNSEFISATGNNDGDN
-524 SLKIKI
+524 IKV
-530 GNTEKELTANNL
+530 N
-542 INRENEFVSPKKT
+542 
-555 SPFSSW
+555 
-561 LDLLWDGS
+561 WDGKPDTF
-569 GNFGGH
+569 GNY
-575 IKNVE
+575 IKSVE
-580 QLVKDIIN
+580 KYVNDIIN
-588 QGYTYYTSSDIY
+588 QSYTYYTNTAVY
-600 SLKSTSKY
+600 SLSSTSKY
-608 GLDLTQKDST
+608 DLNLKKQSNPT
-618 ADNKEYGDVAD
+618 ADKEYGDVD
-629 DNINDNSVCK
+629 DENINDNSVCN
-639 IKQKLKDNGQTENTA
+639 IKQKLIEKNQKENIDKVSIDNHENMICES
-654 KISIVGHDNLV
+654 K
-665 CTENDDKTIEYS
+665 IEYS

-697 WLANSLITDNSLKEK
+697 WLANSLINDDSLKKK
-712 ALNGVNSTEAIDM
+712 ALDGVNSTEAIDM

-797 TNFDNEPQM
+797 TSFDNKTQM
-806 KTMLESVKKENP
+806 ETMLKSVEKENP
-818 YCNDSCYNGDK
+818 YCNNSCYNGDK

-866 LIEKIITNK
+866 LIKTIITNK

>member
-69 TNGKKKSVIYYTN
+69 AEGTPKSKIYYTD
-82 KYKSNPFSKN
+82 KYNSNPFIKKGQN
-92 GLNGTKDR
+92 QLEGR
-100 NGFSK
+100 FSK
-105 TKDTNAQKI
+105 ADKFENI
-114 NFEEMGLGNVPKSFT
+114 NFKDFKLGSVPKKFT
-129 SVAAQGMYEKLWNK
+129 SIEAQGMYKKLWDQMK
-143 MTDPNSKLVNKIFN
+143 KKDSKIVKAIFQ
-157 DLTGANGDIA
+157 DLTNTTSTGIDD
-167 GFVKNHKDDYF
+167 FVRNNLDAYF
-178 FVEPLYQ
+178 FIEPIYQ
-185 VKIQK
+185 VKIQG
-190 WKDAQNAVHTKQG
+190 WNDAHKALSTKVG
-203 KFKSYLGTTYGVA
+203 NFKNYFGTANGVA
-216 HQVSVESYA
+216 KKVAIDSFNKCKNETSV
-225 ECQQNGE
+225 QNCKE
-232 DCYNIYFSRK
+232 IFESRK
-242 DKYHVS
+242 EKGHVS

-255 LEKKAKVRN
+255 LENKVTVGN
-264 VELAAGTPKAKKGTT
+264 FSLLAGNPKAKRYKTE
-279 KMNDLIKDNKGYGIG
+279 MVDLTGKKGYGIG
-294 AIKLRSYPVP
+294 AIKLRSYPIN
-304 DEPPEVQTG
+304 DNPPEEQHG
-313 GTCYSYFEKKSLAS
+313 GTCYSYFENKFDAACDESA
-327 CEKET
+327 
-332 DSYQTEIEEVTV
+332 DNYQTEIEEVTV
-344 GESTPNIQ
+344 GESTPNAQ
-352 SCTDD
+352 SCTDY

-370 YGKKTNIPIEGN
+370 YGKKTNITASGIS
-382 PVGDYCAIYC
+382 VGKYCAIYC
-392 TKNIKFSTDIG
+392 TKDIKFSTDIG

-418 NSSTTYTQNLKIEK
+418 NSSTTYTEKFKIEK
-432 EVKYTCHADVTKYY
+432 EIKYTCHADVTKHY
-446 GADKPTDD
+446 GTDTPTDE
-454 WFTSLGDNNYA
+454 WFKILSDNNYA
-465 QAYYKIEKIKKEYD
+465 EAYYDIEKLKKEYD
-479 MAQAINSSDT
+479 AIPEPSETNVDYFNTQAS
-489 NIAAYKDKE
+489 NILS
-498 AEIIR
+498 
-503 ELYLCAYYE
+503 ELRFCAYYYPYE
-512 VFKSEFENSTDP
+512 NDDGFEKNGSISINVGDEKKVLKQVSGNSEFISATGNNDGDN
-524 SLKIKI
+524 IKV
-530 GNTEKELTANNL
+530 N
-542 INRENEFVSPKKT
+542 
-555 SPFSSW
+555 
-561 LDLLWDGS
+561 WDGKPDTF
-569 GNFGGH
+569 GNY
-575 IKNVE
+575 IKSVE
-580 QLVKDIIN
+580 KYVNDIIN
-588 QGYTYYTSSDIY
+588 QSYTYYTNTAVY
-600 SLKSTSKY
+600 SLSSTSKY
-608 GLDLTQKDST
+608 DLNLKKQSNPT
-618 ADNKEYGDVAD
+618 ADKEYGDVD
-629 DNINDNSVCK
+629 DENINDNSVCN
-639 IKQKLKDNGQTENTA
+639 IKQKLIEKNQKENIDKVSIDNHENMICES
-654 KISIVGHDNLV
+654 K
-665 CTENDDKTIEYS
+665 IEYS

-697 WLANSLITDNSLKEK
+697 WLANSLINDDSLKKK
-712 ALNGVNSTEAIDM
+712 ALDGVNSTEAIDM

-797 TNFDNEPQM
+797 TSFDNKTQM
-806 KTMLESVKKENP
+806 ETMLKSVEKENP
-818 YCNDSCYNGDK
+818 YCNNSCYNGDK

-866 LIEKIITNK
+866 LIKTIITNK

>member
-69 TNGKKKSVIYYTN
+69 TNGNPKSKIYYTD
-82 KYKSNPFSKN
+82 KYKKNPFTSRNLKKTADRKKFPETK
-92 GLNGTKDR
+92 GT
-100 NGFSK
+100 
-105 TKDTNAQKI
+105 TAQKI
-114 NFEEMGLGNVPKSFT
+114 NFQEMGLGNVSKSFT

-143 MTDPNSKLVNKIFN
+143 MTNLNSKLVNEIFS
-157 DLTGANGDIA
+157 DLTDVNGDIA
-167 GFVKNHKDDYF
+167 GFVKNHKNDYF

-190 WKDAQNAVHTKQG
+190 WQDAQNAVHTKQG
-203 KFKSYLGTTYGVA
+203 KFKSYFGTTYGVA
-216 HQVSVESYA
+216 HQVSVESFN
-225 ECQQNGE
+225 ECKNSGVSE
-232 DCYNIYFSRK
+232 CNEIYYSRK
-242 DKYHVS
+242 EKYHVS

-255 LEKKAKVRN
+255 LEKTAKVGK
-264 VELAAGTPKAKKGTT
+264 VELKAGTPKAKKGTT
-279 KMNDLIKDNKGYGIG
+279 KMNDLVSDKGYGIG

-304 DEPPEVQTG
+304 DEPPEDQNS
-313 GTCYSYFEKKSLAS
+313 GTCYSYFEKKSPAS

-344 GESTPNIQ
+344 GESTPNAQ
-352 SCTDD
+352 SCTDY
-357 TLNSD
+357 TSNSD
-362 GSHQSQSI
+362 GSYQSQSI
-370 YGKKTNIPIEGN
+370 YGKKTNIPVEGN
-382 PVGDYCAIYC
+382 IVGDYCAIYC

-454 WFTSLGDNNYA
+454 WFTSLIGNNYA
-465 QAYYKIEKIKKEYD
+465 QAYYKIEEIKKQYD
-479 MAQAINSSDT
+479 TAQALNSSDS
-489 NIAAYKDKE
+489 NIDAYKDEE

-512 VFKSEFENSTDP
+512 VFKSEFENSTES

-555 SPFSSW
+555 SPFNSW
-561 LDLLWDGS
+561 HDILWDGS
-569 GNFGGH
+569 SNFGEH

-580 QLVKDIIN
+580 QLVNDIIN
-588 QGYTYYTSSDIY
+588 QGYTYYTSSNIY

-608 GLDLTQKDST
+608 GLDLKQKDSI
-618 ADNKEYGDVAD
+618 DNKKEYGNVAD

-697 WLANSLITDNSLKEK
+697 WLANSLINDDSLKKK
-712 ALNGVNSTEAIDM
+712 ALGGVNSTEAIDM

-766 NAGKTYKCTD
+766 NAGKTYNCTD

-788 YLKAKEKGI
+788 YLKAKEKSIDFSNI
-797 TNFDNEPQM
+797 TQM
-806 KTMLESVKKENP
+806 NTILKSIEKENP

-866 LIEKIITNK
+866 LIEKIITNR
-875 QDIYNNEPMYEI
+875 QDVYNNEPMYEI
-887 ELNYQ
+887 FLDYSTLK
-892 KIAEIRNYNKK
+892 KIRSDNKQIK
-903 HSYDDFKL
+903 YDYGNFNNL
-911 ECDSNGSSCVSEF
+911 ECNENGTACISKFLREKISVSGRCSR
-924 LNSASLNVKGKCS
+924 LGKE
-937 NVNNTANS
+937 N
-945 FYGAGCVNYN
+945 FYTNCN
-955 ARGE
+955 

>member
-82 KYKSNPFSKN
+82 KYKSNPFIKN

-105 TKDTNAQKI
+105 TKDTGAKKIDFQK
-114 NFEEMGLGNVPKSFT
+114 MGLGNVPKSFT

-143 MTDPNSKLVNKIFN
+143 MTDPNSKLVNEIFN
-157 DLTGANGDIA
+157 DLTDANGDIA

-190 WKDAQNAVHTKQG
+190 WKDAQTAVHTKQG

-255 LEKKAKVRN
+255 LEKTAKVGK
-264 VELAAGTPKAKKGTT
+264 VELKAGTPKAKKGTT
-279 KMNDLIKDNKGYGIG
+279 KMNDLVSDKGYGIG

-304 DEPPEVQTG
+304 DEPPEDQNS
-313 GTCYSYFEKKSLAS
+313 GTCYSYFEKKSPAS

-344 GESTPNIQ
+344 GESTPNAK

-357 TLNSD
+357 TSNSD
-362 GSHQSQSI
+362 GSYQSQSI

-382 PVGDYCAIYC
+382 SVGDYCAIYC

-432 EVKYTCHADVTKYY
+432 EIKYTCHADVTKYY
-446 GADKPTDD
+446 GNDRPTDG
-454 WFTSLGDNNYA
+454 WFPTIADNNYA
-465 QAYYKIEKIKKEYD
+465 QAYYKI
-479 MAQAINSSDT
+479 
-489 NIAAYKDKE
+489 
-498 AEIIR
+498 R
-503 ELYLCAYYE
+503 ELKNDYDRKLEPTEMDLETFNSEARQVLIELYHCAYFE
-512 VFKSEFENSTDP
+512 LLKNEFETDDN
-524 SLKIKI
+524 LFIMI
-530 GNTEKELTANNL
+530 GNEKKKLKNISNEENFTSANRNSNS
-542 INRENEFVSPKKT
+542 IDPWNIS
-555 SPFSSW
+555 
-561 LDLLWDGS
+561 WDGDKATFGQYI
-569 GNFGGH
+569 GNVV
-575 IKNVE
+575 K
-580 QLVKDIIN
+580 LVNDIIN
-588 QGYTYYTSSDIY
+588 QGYTYYTSSNIY

-608 GLDLTQKDST
+608 GLDLKQKDSI
-618 ADNKEYGDVAD
+618 DNKKEYGNVAD

-697 WLANSLITDNSLKEK
+697 WLANSLINDDSLKKK
-712 ALNGVNSTEAIDM
+712 ALDGVNSTEAIDM
-725 FCNNKTLEKFD
+725 FCNNEALEKFD
-736 GGYEQIINEDGS
+736 GGYEQIINENGS

-788 YLKAKEKGI
+788 YLKAKEKSIDFSNI
-797 TNFDNEPQM
+797 TQM
-806 KTMLESVKKENP
+806 NTILKSIKKENP

-850 KNGNGRTPGSN
+850 KNGKGRTPGSN

-866 LIEKIITNK
+866 LIEKIITNR
-875 QDIYNNEPMYEI
+875 QDVYNNEPMYEI
-887 ELNYQ
+887 VLDYSTLKN
-892 KIAEIRNYNKK
+892 IRSDNKK
-903 HSYDDFKL
+903 IKYDYGNFNNLVCNENGTACISKFLRENISVNGRCSKL
-911 ECDSNGSSCVSEF
+911 GQEN
-924 LNSASLNVKGKCS
+924 
-937 NVNNTANS
+937 
-945 FYGAGCVNYN
+945 FYTNCN
-955 ARGE
+955 

>member
-69 TNGKKKSVIYYTN
+69 AEGTPKSKIYYTD
-82 KYKSNPFSKN
+82 KYNSNPFIKKGQN
-92 GLNGTKDR
+92 QLEGR
-100 NGFSK
+100 FSK
-105 TKDTNAQKI
+105 ADKFENI
-114 NFEEMGLGNVPKSFT
+114 NFKDFKLGSVPKKFT
-129 SVAAQGMYEKLWNK
+129 SIEAQGMYKKLWDQMK
-143 MTDPNSKLVNKIFN
+143 KKDSKIVKAIFQ
-157 DLTGANGDIA
+157 DLTNTTSTGIDD
-167 GFVKNHKDDYF
+167 FVRNNLDAYF
-178 FVEPLYQ
+178 FIEPIYQ
-185 VKIQK
+185 VKIQG
-190 WKDAQNAVHTKQG
+190 WNDAHKALSTKVG
-203 KFKSYLGTTYGVA
+203 NFKNYFGTANGVA
-216 HQVSVESYA
+216 KKVAIDSFNKCKNETSV
-225 ECQQNGE
+225 QNCKE
-232 DCYNIYFSRK
+232 IFESRK
-242 DKYHVS
+242 EKGHVS

-255 LEKKAKVRN
+255 LENKVTVGN
-264 VELAAGTPKAKKGTT
+264 FSLLAGNPKAKRYKTE
-279 KMNDLIKDNKGYGIG
+279 MVDLTGKKGYGIG
-294 AIKLRSYPVP
+294 AIKLRSYPIN
-304 DEPPEVQTG
+304 DNPPEEQHG
-313 GTCYSYFEKKSLAS
+313 GTCYSYFENKFDAACDESA
-327 CEKET
+327 
-332 DSYQTEIEEVTV
+332 DNYQTEIEEVTV
-344 GESTPNIQ
+344 GESTPNAQ
-352 SCTDD
+352 SCTDY

-370 YGKKTNIPIEGN
+370 YGKKTNITAGGIS
-382 PVGDYCAIYC
+382 VGKYCAIYC
-392 TKNIKFSTDIG
+392 TKDIKFSTDIG

-418 NSSTTYTQNLKIEK
+418 NSSTTYTEKFKIEK
-432 EVKYTCHADVTKYY
+432 EIKYTCHADVTKHY
-446 GADKPTDD
+446 GTDTPTDE
-454 WFTSLGDNNYA
+454 WFKILSDNNYA
-465 QAYYKIEKIKKEYD
+465 EAYYDIEKLKKEYD
-479 MAQAINSSDT
+479 AIPEPSETNVDYFNTQAS
-489 NIAAYKDKE
+489 NILS
-498 AEIIR
+498 
-503 ELYLCAYYE
+503 ELRFCAYYYPYE
-512 VFKSEFENSTDP
+512 NDDGFEKNGSISINVGDEKKVLKQVSGNSEFISATGNNDGDN
-524 SLKIKI
+524 IKV
-530 GNTEKELTANNL
+530 N
-542 INRENEFVSPKKT
+542 
-555 SPFSSW
+555 
-561 LDLLWDGS
+561 WDGKPDTF
-569 GNFGGH
+569 GNY
-575 IKNVE
+575 IKSVE
-580 QLVKDIIN
+580 KYVNDIIN
-588 QGYTYYTSSDIY
+588 QSYTYYTNTAVY
-600 SLKSTSKY
+600 SLSSTSKY
-608 GLDLTQKDST
+608 DLNLKKQSNPT
-618 ADNKEYGDVAD
+618 ADKEYGDVD
-629 DNINDNSVCK
+629 DENINDNSVCN
-639 IKQKLKDNGQTENTA
+639 IKQKLIEKNQKENIDKVSIDNHENMICES
-654 KISIVGHDNLV
+654 K
-665 CTENDDKTIEYS
+665 IEYS

-697 WLANSLITDNSLKEK
+697 WLANSLINDDSLKKK
-712 ALNGVNSTEAIDM
+712 ALDGVNSTEAIDM

-797 TNFDNEPQM
+797 TSFDNKTQM
-806 KTMLESVKKENP
+806 ETMLKSVEKENP
-818 YCNDSCYNGDK
+818 YCNNSCYNGDK

-866 LIEKIITNK
+866 LIKTIITNK

>member
-69 TNGKKKSVIYYTN
+69 AEGTPKSKIYYTD
-82 KYKSNPFSKN
+82 KYNSNPFIKKGQN
-92 GLNGTKDR
+92 QLEGR
-100 NGFSK
+100 FSK
-105 TKDTNAQKI
+105 ADKFENI
-114 NFEEMGLGNVPKSFT
+114 NFKDFKLGSVPKKFT
-129 SVAAQGMYEKLWNK
+129 SIEAQGMYKKLWDQMK
-143 MTDPNSKLVNKIFN
+143 KKDSKIVKAIFQ
-157 DLTGANGDIA
+157 DLTNTTSTGIDD
-167 GFVKNHKDDYF
+167 FVRNNLDAYF
-178 FVEPLYQ
+178 FIEPIYQ
-185 VKIQK
+185 VKIQG
-190 WKDAQNAVHTKQG
+190 WNDAHKALSTKVG
-203 KFKSYLGTTYGVA
+203 NFKNYFGTANGVA
-216 HQVSVESYA
+216 KKVAIDSFNKCKNETSV
-225 ECQQNGE
+225 QNCKE
-232 DCYNIYFSRK
+232 IFESRK
-242 DKYHVS
+242 EKGHVS

-255 LEKKAKVRN
+255 LENKVTVGN
-264 VELAAGTPKAKKGTT
+264 FSLLAGNPKAKRYKTE
-279 KMNDLIKDNKGYGIG
+279 MVDLTGKKGYGIG
-294 AIKLRSYPVP
+294 AIKLRSYPIN
-304 DEPPEVQTG
+304 DNPPEEQHG
-313 GTCYSYFEKKSLAS
+313 GTCYSYFENKFDAACDESA
-327 CEKET
+327 
-332 DSYQTEIEEVTV
+332 DNYQTEIEEVTV
-344 GESTPNIQ
+344 GESTPNAQ
-352 SCTDD
+352 SCTDY

-370 YGKKTNIPIEGN
+370 YGKKTNITAGGIS
-382 PVGDYCAIYC
+382 VGKYCAIYC
-392 TKNIKFSTDIG
+392 TKDIKFSTDIG

-418 NSSTTYTQNLKIEK
+418 NSSTTYTEKFKIEK
-432 EVKYTCHADVTKYY
+432 EIKYTCHADVTKHY
-446 GADKPTDD
+446 GTDTPTDE
-454 WFTSLGDNNYA
+454 WFKILSDNNYA
-465 QAYYKIEKIKKEYD
+465 EAYYDIEKLKKEYD
-479 MAQAINSSDT
+479 AIPEPSEKNVDYFNTQAS
-489 NIAAYKDKE
+489 NILS
-498 AEIIR
+498 
-503 ELYLCAYYE
+503 ELRFCAYYYPYE
-512 VFKSEFENSTDP
+512 NDDGFEKNGSISINVGDEKKVLKQVSGNSEFISATGNNDGDN
-524 SLKIKI
+524 IKV
-530 GNTEKELTANNL
+530 N
-542 INRENEFVSPKKT
+542 
-555 SPFSSW
+555 
-561 LDLLWDGS
+561 WDGKPDTF
-569 GNFGGH
+569 GNY
-575 IKNVE
+575 IKSVE
-580 QLVKDIIN
+580 KYVNDIIN
-588 QGYTYYTSSDIY
+588 QSYTYYTNTAVY
-600 SLKSTSKY
+600 SLSSTSKY
-608 GLDLTQKDST
+608 DLNLKKQSNPT
-618 ADNKEYGDVAD
+618 ADKEYGDVD
-629 DNINDNSVCK
+629 DENINDNSVCN
-639 IKQKLKDNGQTENTA
+639 IKQKLIEKNQKENIDKVSIDNHENMICES
-654 KISIVGHDNLV
+654 K
-665 CTENDDKTIEYS
+665 IEYS

-697 WLANSLITDNSLKEK
+697 WLANSLINDDSLKKK
-712 ALNGVNSTEAIDM
+712 ALDGVNSTEAIDM

-797 TNFDNEPQM
+797 TSFDNKTQM
-806 KTMLESVKKENP
+806 ETMLKSVEKENP
-818 YCNDSCYNGDK
+818 YCNNSCYNGDK

-866 LIEKIITNK
+866 LIKTIITNK

>member
-27 KADDEIEID
+27 KADGEIEID

-69 TNGKKKSVIYYTN
+69 AEGGPKSKIYYTG
-82 KYKSNPFSKN
+82 KYKRDPFNSKN
-92 GLNGTKDR
+92 LKNTEDR
-100 NGFSK
+100 KNFPK
-105 TKDTNAQKI
+105 TKDTKTEKIDFQK
-114 NFEEMGLGNVPKSFT
+114 MGLGNVTKSFT
-129 SVAAQGMYEKLWNK
+129 SVAAQGVYEKLWNK
-143 MTDPNSKLVNKIFN
+143 MTDPNSKLVNKIFI
-157 DLTGANGDIA
+157 DLTDANEDIA
-167 GFVKNHKDDYF
+167 GFVKNHKNDYF

-190 WKDAQNAVHTKQG
+190 WQDAKQAVNTKKG
-203 KFKSYLGTTYGVA
+203 IFKSYLGTTYGVA
-216 HQVSVESYA
+216 HQVSVESFN
-225 ECQQNGE
+225 ECKNSGGNE
-232 DCYNIYFSRK
+232 CNEIYYSRK
-242 DKYHVS
+242 EKYHVS

-255 LEKKAKVRN
+255 LEKTAKVGK
-264 VELAAGTPKAKKGTT
+264 VELKAGTPKAKKGTT
-279 KMNDLIKDNKGYGIG
+279 KMNDLVSDKGYGIG

-304 DEPPEVQTG
+304 DEPLEDQTG

-344 GESTPNIQ
+344 GESTPNAK

-357 TLNSD
+357 TPNSD
-362 GSHQSQSI
+362 GSYQSQSI
-370 YGKKTNIPIEGN
+370 YGKKTNLTAGGIK
-382 PVGDYCAIYC
+382 VGDYCAIYC

-454 WFTSLGDNNYA
+454 WFKSLGENNYA

-479 MAQAINSSDT
+479 MAQALSSFDIN
-489 NIAAYKDKE
+489 IEKYKDEEK
-498 AEIIR
+498 EIIS
-503 ELYLCAYYE
+503 ELYFCAYYD
-512 VFKSEFENSTDP
+512 VFKSEFENSTDS

-542 INRENEFVSPKKT
+542 IDRENEFVSPKKT
-555 SPFSSW
+555 SPSNSW
-561 LDLLWDGS
+561 QNLLWDGS
-569 GNFGGH
+569 GNFGDH

-580 QLVKDIIN
+580 QLVNDIIN

-618 ADNKEYGDVAD
+618 AVNKEYGDVAD
-629 DNINDNSVCK
+629 DDINDNSVCK

-697 WLANSLITDNSLKEK
+697 WLANSLITDDSLKKK
-712 ALNGVNSTEAIDM
+712 ALDGVNSTEAIDM

-754 LMAGVPLKQCQE
+754 LMAGVPLKQCQK
-766 NAGKTYKCTD
+766 NAGKTYNCTD

-788 YLKAKEKGI
+788 YLKAKEKSIDFSNI
-797 TNFDNEPQM
+797 TQM
-806 KTMLESVKKENP
+806 NTILKSIEKENP

-866 LIEKIITNK
+866 LIEKIITNR
-875 QDIYNNEPMYEI
+875 QDVYNNEPMYEI
-887 ELNYQ
+887 VLDYSTLKN
-892 KIAEIRNYNKK
+892 IRSDNKK
-903 HSYDDFKL
+903 IKYDYGNFNNLVCNENGTACISKFLRENISVNGRCSKL
-911 ECDSNGSSCVSEF
+911 GREN
-924 LNSASLNVKGKCS
+924 
-937 NVNNTANS
+937 
-945 FYGAGCVNYN
+945 FYTNCN
-955 ARGE
+955 

>member
-69 TNGKKKSVIYYTN
+69 AEGTPKSKIYYTD
-82 KYKSNPFSKN
+82 KYNSNPFIKKGQN
-92 GLNGTKDR
+92 QLEGR
-100 NGFSK
+100 FSK
-105 TKDTNAQKI
+105 ADKFENI
-114 NFEEMGLGNVPKSFT
+114 NFKDFKLGSVPKKFT
-129 SVAAQGMYEKLWNK
+129 SIEAQGMYKKLWDQMK
-143 MTDPNSKLVNKIFN
+143 KKDSKIVKAIFQ
-157 DLTGANGDIA
+157 DLTNTTSTGIDD
-167 GFVKNHKDDYF
+167 FVRNNLDAYF
-178 FVEPLYQ
+178 FIEPIYQ
-185 VKIQK
+185 VKIQG
-190 WKDAQNAVHTKQG
+190 WNDAHKALSTKVG
-203 KFKSYLGTTYGVA
+203 NFKNYFGTANGVA
-216 HQVSVESYA
+216 KKVAIDSFNKCKNETSV
-225 ECQQNGE
+225 QNCKE
-232 DCYNIYFSRK
+232 IFESRK
-242 DKYHVS
+242 EKGHVS

-255 LEKKAKVRN
+255 LENKVTVGN
-264 VELAAGTPKAKKGTT
+264 FSLLAGNPKAKRYKTE
-279 KMNDLIKDNKGYGIG
+279 MVDLTGKKGYGIG
-294 AIKLRSYPVP
+294 AIKLRSYPIN
-304 DEPPEVQTG
+304 DNPPEGQHG
-313 GTCYSYFEKKSLAS
+313 GTCYSYFENKFDAACDESA
-327 CEKET
+327 
-332 DSYQTEIEEVTV
+332 DNYQTEIEEVTV
-344 GESTPNIQ
+344 GESTPNAQ
-352 SCTDD
+352 SCTDY

-370 YGKKTNIPIEGN
+370 YGKKTNITAGGIS
-382 PVGDYCAIYC
+382 VGKYCAIYC
-392 TKNIKFSTDIG
+392 TKDIKFSTDIG

-418 NSSTTYTQNLKIEK
+418 NSSTTYTEKFKIEK
-432 EVKYTCHADVTKYY
+432 EIKYTCHADVTKHY
-446 GADKPTDD
+446 GTDTPTDE
-454 WFTSLGDNNYA
+454 WFKILSDNNYA
-465 QAYYKIEKIKKEYD
+465 EAYYDIEKLKKEYD
-479 MAQAINSSDT
+479 AIPEPSETKVDYFNTQAS
-489 NIAAYKDKE
+489 NILS
-498 AEIIR
+498 
-503 ELYLCAYYE
+503 ELRFCAYYYPYE
-512 VFKSEFENSTDP
+512 NDDGFEKNGSISINVGDEKKVLKQVSGNSEFISATGNNDGDN
-524 SLKIKI
+524 IKV
-530 GNTEKELTANNL
+530 N
-542 INRENEFVSPKKT
+542 
-555 SPFSSW
+555 
-561 LDLLWDGS
+561 WDGKPDTF
-569 GNFGGH
+569 GNY
-575 IKNVE
+575 IKSVE
-580 QLVKDIIN
+580 KYVNDIIN
-588 QGYTYYTSSDIY
+588 QSYTYYTNTAVY
-600 SLKSTSKY
+600 SLSSTSKY
-608 GLDLTQKDST
+608 DLNLKKQSNPT
-618 ADNKEYGDVAD
+618 ADKEYGDVD
-629 DNINDNSVCK
+629 DENINDNSVCN
-639 IKQKLKDNGQTENTA
+639 IKQKLIEKNQKENIDKVSIDNHENMICES
-654 KISIVGHDNLV
+654 K
-665 CTENDDKTIEYS
+665 IEYS

-697 WLANSLITDNSLKEK
+697 WLANSLINDDSLKKK
-712 ALNGVNSTEAIDM
+712 ALDGVNSTEAIDM

-797 TNFDNEPQM
+797 TSFDNKTQM
-806 KTMLESVKKENP
+806 ETMLKSVEKENP
-818 YCNDSCYNGDK
+818 YCNNSCYNGDK

-866 LIEKIITNK
+866 LIKTIITNK
-875 QDIYNNEPMYEI
+875 QDIYNNEPMYKI

>member
-69 TNGKKKSVIYYTN
+69 AEGTPKSKIYYTD
-82 KYKSNPFSKN
+82 KYKRNPFNSKN
-92 GLNGTKDR
+92 LKNTEDR
-100 NGFSK
+100 KNFPK
-105 TKDTNAQKI
+105 TKDTKAEKIDFQK
-114 NFEEMGLGNVPKSFT
+114 MGLGNVPKSFT
-129 SVAAQGMYEKLWNK
+129 SIAAQGMYEKLWNK
-143 MTDPNSKLVNKIFN
+143 MTNPNSKLVVMIFE
-157 DLTGANGDIA
+157 DLTKTSNSEIVE
-167 GFVKNHKDDYF
+167 FVKSHKNDYF

-190 WKDAQNAVHTKQG
+190 WQDAKQAVNTKKG
-203 KFKSYLGTTYGVA
+203 IFKSYLGTTYGVA
-216 HQVSVESYA
+216 HQVSVESFN
-225 ECQQNGE
+225 ECKNSGGSE
-232 DCYNIYFSRK
+232 CDEIYYSRK
-242 DKYHVS
+242 EKYHVS

-255 LEKKAKVRN
+255 LEKKAKVSN
-264 VELAAGTPKAKKGTT
+264 VELAAGTPKAKKETT
-279 KMNDLIKDNKGYGIG
+279 KIRDLVSNKGYGIG
-294 AIKLRSYPVP
+294 AIKLRSYPVN
-304 DEPPEVQTG
+304 DEPPEDQTS
-313 GTCYSYFEKKSLAS
+313 GTCYSYYKKESPAS

-344 GESTPNIQ
+344 GEPKEDATVCNQ
-352 SCTDD
+352 GTLNTDD
-357 TLNSD
+357 
-362 GSHQSQSI
+362 GSYQSQSV
-370 YGKKTNIPIEGN
+370 YGEKTNITAGGIQVGN
-382 PVGDYCAIYC
+382 YCAIYC
-392 TKNIKFSTDIG
+392 TKDIKFSADIG
-403 KIVGAKEISPLPNIA
+403 NIVGAKEISPLPNIT
-418 NSSTTYTQNLKIEK
+418 NSSTAYTQNLKIEK
-432 EVKYTCHADVTKYY
+432 EIKYTCHADVTKYY
-446 GADKPTDD
+446 GNDSPTDR
-454 WFTSLGDNNYA
+454 WFPKMDDNNYA
-465 QAYYKIEKIKKEYD
+465 QAYYKIRALKNEYD
-479 MAQAINSSDT
+479 QKPDPTLMDLDSFNS
-489 NIAAYKDKE
+489 E
-498 AEIIR
+498 ARKVLI
-503 ELYLCAYYE
+503 ELYHCAYFE
-512 VFKSEFENSTDP
+512 LFESEFKTKDD
-524 SLKIKI
+524 LVIMI
-530 GNTEKELTANNL
+530 GNDRKKLKNISNEENFTSANRNNNNS
-542 INRENEFVSPKKT
+542 IDPWKVSWNGDNAT
-555 SPFSSW
+555 
-561 LDLLWDGS
+561 
-569 GNFGGH
+569 FGQY
-575 IKNVE
+575 IANVIT
-580 QLVKDIIN
+580 LVKDIIN

-629 DNINDNSVCK
+629 DDINDNSVCK

-654 KISIVGHDNLV
+654 NISIVGHNNMV
-665 CTENDDKTIEYS
+665 CTEGDGKTIEYS

-697 WLANSLITDNSLKEK
+697 WLANSLINDDSLKKK
-712 ALNGVNSTEAIDM
+712 ALDGVNSTEAIDM

-754 LMAGVPLKQCQE
+754 LMAGVPLNQCQE

-797 TNFDNEPQM
+797 TNFDNKTQM
-806 KTMLESVKKENP
+806 NTILKSIEKENP

-850 KNGNGRTPGSN
+850 KNGKGRTPGSN

-875 QDIYNNEPMYEI
+875 QDVYNNEPMYEI
-887 ELNYQ
+887 VLDYSTLKN
-892 KIAEIRNYNKK
+892 IRSDNKQIK
-903 HSYDDFKL
+903 YDYGNFNNL
-911 ECDSNGSSCVSEF
+911 ECNENGTACISKFLREKIRVS
-924 LNSASLNVKGKCS
+924 GRCS
-937 NVNNTANS
+937 RLGREN
-945 FYGAGCVNYN
+945 FYTNCN
-955 ARGE
+955 

>member
-69 TNGKKKSVIYYTN
+69 AEGGPKSKIYYTD
-82 KYKSNPFSKN
+82 KYKRDPFNSKN
-92 GLNGTKDR
+92 LKNTEDR
-100 NGFSK
+100 KNFPK
-105 TKDTNAQKI
+105 TKDTKTEKIDFQK
-114 NFEEMGLGNVPKSFT
+114 MGLGNVPKSFT

-143 MTDPNSKLVNKIFN
+143 MTDPNSKLVNKIFI
-157 DLTGANGDIA
+157 DLTDANRDIA
-167 GFVKNHKDDYF
+167 GFVKNHKNDYF

-190 WKDAQNAVHTKQG
+190 WQDAKQAVNTKKG
-203 KFKSYLGTTYGVA
+203 IFKSYLGTTYGVA
-216 HQVSVESYA
+216 HQVSVESFN
-225 ECQQNGE
+225 ECKKSGGSE
-232 DCYNIYFSRK
+232 CYEIYYSRK
-242 DKYHVS
+242 EKYHVS

-255 LEKKAKVRN
+255 LEKKAKVSN

-304 DEPPEVQTG
+304 DEPPEDQTG

-344 GESTPNIQ
+344 GESTPNAK

-370 YGKKTNIPIEGN
+370 YGKKTDITAGGISVSE
-382 PVGDYCAIYC
+382 YCAIYC
-392 TKNIKFSTDIG
+392 TKDIKFSTDIG
-403 KIVGAKEISPLPNIA
+403 KIVGAKEISPLPNIT
-418 NSSTTYTQNLKIEK
+418 NSSTAYTQNLKIEK
-432 EVKYTCHADVTKYY
+432 EIKYTCHADVTKYY
-446 GADKPTDD
+446 GNDSPTDG
-454 WFTSLGDNNYA
+454 WFPKMDDNNYA
-465 QAYYKIEKIKKEYD
+465 QAYYKIRELKNEYD
-479 MAQAINSSDT
+479 QKPDPTLMDLDSFNS
-489 NIAAYKDKE
+489 E
-498 AEIIR
+498 ARKVLI
-503 ELYLCAYYE
+503 ELYHCAYFE
-512 VFKSEFENSTDP
+512 LFESEFKTKDD
-524 SLKIKI
+524 LVIMI
-530 GNTEKELTANNL
+530 GNDRKKLKNISNEENFTSANRNNNS
-542 INRENEFVSPKKT
+542 IDPWKVS
-555 SPFSSW
+555 W
-561 LDLLWDGS
+561 N
-569 GNFGGH
+569 GNNATFGQY
-575 IKNVE
+575 IANVIT
-580 QLVKDIIN
+580 LVKDIIN

-608 GLDLTQKDST
+608 GLDLTQKDSI
-618 ADNKEYGDVAD
+618 DNKKEYGNVAD

-697 WLANSLITDNSLKEK
+697 WLANSLINDDSLKKK
-712 ALNGVNSTEAIDM
+712 ALDGVNSTEAIDM

-736 GGYEQIINEDGS
+736 GGYEQIINEEGS

-806 KTMLESVKKENP
+806 KTMLKSVEKENP
-818 YCNDSCYNGDK
+818 YCNNSCYNGDK

-866 LIEKIITNK
+866 LIKTIITNK

>member
-69 TNGKKKSVIYYTN
+69 AEGTPKSKIYYTN

-105 TKDTNAQKI
+105 TKDTKAKEI
-114 NFEEMGLGNVPKSFT
+114 NFQKMGLGIVPKSFT

-143 MTDPNSKLVNKIFN
+143 MTDPNSKLVNEIFS
-157 DLTGANGDIA
+157 DLTGTNGNIA
-167 GFVKNHKDDYF
+167 EFVKNHKDDYF

-190 WKDAQNAVHTKQG
+190 WKDAQIAVHTKQG

-216 HQVSVESYA
+216 HQVSVISFN
-225 ECQQNGE
+225 ECKSSGGSNCDE
-232 DCYNIYFSRK
+232 IYFSRK
-242 DKYHVS
+242 EKYHVS

-255 LEKKAKVRN
+255 LEKTAKVGKI
-264 VELAAGTPKAKKGTT
+264 ELKAGTPKAKKGTT
-279 KMNDLIKDNKGYGIG
+279 KMNDLVSDKGYGIG

-304 DEPPEVQTG
+304 DEPPEDQNS
-313 GTCYSYFEKKSLAS
+313 GTCYSYFEKKSPAS

-344 GESTPNIQ
+344 GESTPNAK

-357 TLNSD
+357 TSNSD
-362 GSHQSQSI
+362 GSYQSQSI

-454 WFTSLGDNNYA
+454 WFKSLSGNNYA
-465 QAYYKIEKIKKEYD
+465 QAYYKIEEIKKQYD
-479 MAQAINSSDT
+479 TAQAINSSDS
-489 NIAAYKDKE
+489 NINTYKDKE

-569 GNFGGH
+569 GNFGDH

-608 GLDLTQKDST
+608 GLDLTQKDSI
-618 ADNKEYGDVAD
+618 DNKKEYGNVAD

-697 WLANSLITDNSLKEK
+697 WLANSLITDDSLKKK
-712 ALNGVNSTEAIDM
+712 ALDGVNSTEAIDM

-766 NAGKTYKCTD
+766 NAGNTYKCTD

-788 YLKAKEKGI
+788 YLKAKEKSIDFSNI
-797 TNFDNEPQM
+797 TQM
-806 KTMLESVKKENP
+806 NTILKSIEKENP

-866 LIEKIITNK
+866 LIEKIITNR
-875 QDIYNNEPMYEI
+875 QDVYNNEPMYEI
-887 ELNYQ
+887 VLDYSTLKN
-892 KIAEIRNYNKK
+892 IRSDNKK
-903 HSYDDFKL
+903 IKYDYGNFNNL
-911 ECDSNGSSCVSEF
+911 ECNENGTACISKF
-924 LNSASLNVKGKCS
+924 LRENISVNGRCS
-937 NVNNTANS
+937 KLGREN
-945 FYGAGCVNYN
+945 FYTNCN
-955 ARGE
+955 